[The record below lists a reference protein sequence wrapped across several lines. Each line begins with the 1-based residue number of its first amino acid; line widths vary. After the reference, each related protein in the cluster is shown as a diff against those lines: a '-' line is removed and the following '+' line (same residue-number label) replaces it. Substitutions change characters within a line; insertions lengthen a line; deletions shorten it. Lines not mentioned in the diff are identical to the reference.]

1 MRMSD
6 PVTVKDIS
14 RTDTET
20 MKVCEAGVEL
30 EAADSTTTPGADI
43 SLNGVKEQHKQS
55 GRLVLEHNVTGH
67 QDQSCCDNKRETSQQ
82 HTLSAGQPVRRS
94 KSKAKLK
101 LVRSLAVCEESSPP
115 LTEHQLT
122 PDPQDQIHIQISQS
136 FDKEELSAKGEKEK
150 VEKPEKMPRKMLSR
164 DSSQD
169 YTDSTGIDL
178 HDFLVNTLQNNPRD
192 RMMLLKLEQD
202 ILDFISNNESQKRK
216 FPPMTSYHRMLLHR
230 VAAYFGMDHNVDPT
244 GKSVIIN
251 KTSNTRI
258 PDQKFSEHIK
268 DDKTDDFQKRYIL
281 KRDNS
286 SFDRED
292 CMIRMRLK
300 DDRRSK
306 SIEERE
312 EDYQRARDR
321 IFAPDGDHFHLD
333 GRTPDE
339 EACISTQ
346 QRRQL
351 FRLGDGRSA
360 SSRQS
365 SSENDPKNSDA
376 RPWSSTDSDSS
387 NRNLRPTMTKA
398 SSFSS
403 ISVLIRGDSS
413 ASSKSTG
420 RLSKTGSESSNSV
433 GSSTSSISRPQVL
446 HLPLP
451 LPVPAAL
458 TQAAGPVGG
467 PSTVQPLTQAAGPV
481 GGPSTVQPLTQAAGP
496 VGGPSTV
503 QPTPSSA
510 ATAPSSSRS
519 SVHCEQGSRNG
530 PVPASGPAP
539 TQTTANA
546 TSYYFLSPE
555 ATGIPPGSILVNPHT
570 GQPFVNPDGSAV
582 VYNPSMT
589 SQQGG
594 RSQQPLAPPLPPPAP
609 HQPANQVLSQPVR
622 HFQPSAPQPIQ
633 YSTISYPP
641 PQFLPLSSNQHQ
653 QYTLQDGL
661 AAQFSHM
668 NLVLQASSDGTNG
681 GPHPAMYPS
690 GPVVLQAPLQH
701 QQTGYMVAPP
711 GPPVVGQTQ
720 AYPTPGP
727 AHPMSQPLMQQQGYM
742 QQQMQTCYCAPAQ
755 YPHSHSHSNQHYRPI
770 SPVHYTSPQ
779 NQPLLQQPGY
789 QAGMP
794 NQPQSPHH
802 QSVVTHQ
809 NLVSNQQHSNM
820 GNHMTGFMVQYPSM
834 PSYQVSMPQ
843 VSQNMPPHQQTCQ
856 QPMLIQSHPSPGP
869 MAMSG
874 MQVYYSSTP
883 PNQHSSMSSSVGFL
897 PPPGSE
903 QMQFPRAASPCGT
916 QQLPGQQCTGVH
928 PGPHSGGMVMM
939 QLTLPP
945 NHQPRAHSPP
955 QWKHN
960 RYYSLDHTRSQRSSE
975 QLDNSQNGLQLG
987 SPSTPPAQ
995 PPAPTHQLTSIKN
1008 LRSAGLT
1015 PIPIMTQFP
1024 RPFGPG
1030 QAGDG
1035 RYPLLGQPLQYNPAI
1050 RPPLI
1055 HGTHH
1060 MIPNPH
1066 HGPMGIRHHGGRGR
1080 RPPPRKSSD
1089 LSVGDPVNG
1098 GVLEVLELPEGISR
1112 TEADSLLGELYRGG
1126 AMIKW
1131 LSETQHQNQSGGT
1144 LLKHCGAG
1152 GDGSNGDTN
1161 TDTTSCSK
1169 PPSSNHND
1177 LASTYT
1183 ILAVFPSRYAAQNA
1197 LLRHSGPAGSGP
1209 LLTTTTTFKLRTSK
1223 RHSDEFHNLERTSSQ

>member
-14 RTDTET
+14 RTET

-30 EAADSTTTPGADI
+30 EAADWTDTTTLGAD
-43 SLNGVKEQHKQS
+43 SRQNGVKDKPKPS
-55 GRLVLEHNVTGH
+55 GSLVPEHNATGH
-67 QDQSCCDNKRETSQQ
+67 QDGSCCDNKRETS
-82 HTLSAGQPVRRS
+82 
-94 KSKAKLK
+94 
-101 LVRSLAVCEESSPP
+101 
-115 LTEHQLT
+115 
-122 PDPQDQIHIQISQS
+122 QISQS
-136 FDKEELSAKGEKEK
+136 FDKEELSAKEEKEK
-150 VEKPEKMPRKMLSR
+150 VEKPEKMSRKMLSR

-178 HDFLVNTLQNNPRD
+178 HEFLVNTLKNNPRD

-281 KRDNS
+281 KRDNA

-292 CMIRMRLK
+292 GMIRMRLK

-333 GRTPDE
+333 GRSPDE

-365 SSENDPKNSDA
+365 SSENDPKNCDA

-451 LPVPAAL
+451 VPAAL

-467 PSTVQPLTQAAGPV
+467 PSTVL
-481 GGPSTVQPLTQAAGP
+481 
-496 VGGPSTV
+496 
-503 QPTPSSA
+503 PTPSSSSASSA
-510 ATAPSSSRS
+510 ATAPSSSRA
-519 SVHCEQGSRNG
+519 SVHCDRGSRNG
-530 PVPASGPAP
+530 PAPASGPAP
-539 TQTTANA
+539 TQATANA
-546 TSYYFLSPE
+546 TSYYLLPPE

-594 RSQQPLAPPLPPPAP
+594 RSQQSLAPPLPPPAP
-609 HQPANQVLSQPVR
+609 HQPTNHVLSQPVR
-622 HFQPSAPQPIQ
+622 HLQPSAPQPIQ

-641 PQFLPLSSNQHQ
+641 PQFLPLSSNQ
-653 QYTLQDGL
+653 QYTLQEGL

-668 NLVLQASSDGTNG
+668 SVVRQASSDVTNG

-720 AYPTPGP
+720 AYPGP
-727 AHPMSQPLMQQQGYM
+727 AHPMSQPVMQQQQGYM
-742 QQQMQTCYCAPAQ
+742 PQQMHTCYCAPAQ
-755 YPHSHSHSNQHYRPI
+755 DPHSHCNQHYRPV

-779 NQPLLQQPGY
+779 NQPLPQQPGY
-789 QAGMP
+789 HAVMP
-794 NQPQSPHH
+794 NQPQVP
-802 QSVVTHQ
+802 QHQ
-809 NLVSNQQHSNM
+809 NLVNNQQHSNM
-820 GNHMTGFMVQYPSM
+820 GNHMTAFMVQYPSM

-843 VSQNMPPHQQTCQ
+843 GSQNMPPHQQACQ
-856 QPMLIQSHPSPGP
+856 QPMMIQSHPSQAP

-874 MQVYYSSTP
+874 MQVYYSVMP
-883 PNQHSSMSSSVGFL
+883 PNQHSTMSPSMGFL
-897 PPPGSE
+897 PPAGAE
-903 QMQFPRAASPCGT
+903 QMQFPRASSPCGT
-916 QQLPGQQCTGVH
+916 QQLPGQQCSGVL

-975 QLDNSQNGLQLG
+975 QLNNSQNSPQLG
-987 SPSTPPAQ
+987 GPSTPPAQ
-995 PPAPTHQLTSIKN
+995 PQAPTHQLTSIKN

-1030 QAGDG
+1030 QAVDG

-1060 MIPNPH
+1060 MIPNHH

-1080 RPPPRKSSD
+1080 RPPPRKSLSSD

-1131 LSETQHQNQSGGT
+1131 LSETQQHQHQSGET

-1152 GDGSNGDTN
+1152 GDGNNGDTN

-1197 LLRHSGPAGSGP
+1197 LLRHSGPAGPGP
-1209 LLTTTTTFKLRTSK
+1209 ILTTTFKLRTSK
-1223 RHSDEFHNLERTSSQ
+1223 RHSDEFHNQERTTSQ

>member
-1 MRMSD
+1 
-6 PVTVKDIS
+6 
-14 RTDTET
+14 

-30 EAADSTTTPGADI
+30 EAADWTDTTTLGAD
-43 SLNGVKEQHKQS
+43 SRQNGVKDKPKPS
-55 GRLVLEHNVTGH
+55 GSLVPEHNATGH
-67 QDQSCCDNKRETSQQ
+67 QDGSCCDNKRETSQQ
-82 HTLSAGQPVRRS
+82 SPVSAGQSVRGS
-94 KSKAKLK
+94 KSRAKVK

-115 LTEHQLT
+115 FLTAHQLT
-122 PDPQDQIHIQISQS
+122 PDPQISQS
-136 FDKEELSAKGEKEK
+136 FDKEELSAKEEKEK
-150 VEKPEKMPRKMLSR
+150 VEKPEKMSRKMLSR

-178 HDFLVNTLQNNPRD
+178 HEFLVNTLKNNPRD

-281 KRDNS
+281 KRDNA

-292 CMIRMRLK
+292 GMIRMRLK

-321 IFAPDGDHFHLD
+321 IFAPDVRFC
-333 GRTPDE
+333 PDE

-365 SSENDPKNSDA
+365 SSENDPKNCDA

-451 LPVPAAL
+451 VPAAL

-467 PSTVQPLTQAAGPV
+467 PSTVL
-481 GGPSTVQPLTQAAGP
+481 
-496 VGGPSTV
+496 
-503 QPTPSSA
+503 PTPSS
-510 ATAPSSSRS
+510 SS
-519 SVHCEQGSRNG
+519 
-530 PVPASGPAP
+530 A
-539 TQTTANA
+539 TANA
-546 TSYYFLSPE
+546 TSYYLLPPE

-594 RSQQPLAPPLPPPAP
+594 RSQQSLAPPLPPPAP
-609 HQPANQVLSQPVR
+609 HQPTNHVLSQPVR
-622 HFQPSAPQPIQ
+622 HLQPSAPQPIQ

-641 PQFLPLSSNQHQ
+641 PQFLPLSSNQ
-653 QYTLQDGL
+653 QYTLQEGL

-668 NLVLQASSDGTNG
+668 SVVRQASSDVTNG

-720 AYPTPGP
+720 AYPGP
-727 AHPMSQPLMQQQGYM
+727 AHPMSQPVMQQQQGYM
-742 QQQMQTCYCAPAQ
+742 PQQVQQLQSLTWSVNTP
-755 YPHSHSHSNQHYRPI
+755 SHGI
-770 SPVHYTSPQ
+770 
-779 NQPLLQQPGY
+779 
-789 QAGMP
+789 
-794 NQPQSPHH
+794 
-802 QSVVTHQ
+802 
-809 NLVSNQQHSNM
+809 
-820 GNHMTGFMVQYPSM
+820 
-834 PSYQVSMPQ
+834 VSMPQ
-843 VSQNMPPHQQTCQ
+843 GSQNMPPHQQACQ
-856 QPMLIQSHPSPGP
+856 QPMMIQSHPSQAP

-874 MQVYYSSTP
+874 MQVYYSVMP
-883 PNQHSSMSSSVGFL
+883 PNQHSTMSPSMGFL
-897 PPPGSE
+897 PPAGAE
-903 QMQFPRAASPCGT
+903 QMQFPRASSPCGT
-916 QQLPGQQCTGVH
+916 QQLPGQQCVL

-975 QLDNSQNGLQLG
+975 QLNNSQNSPQLG
-987 SPSTPPAQ
+987 GPSTPPAQ
-995 PPAPTHQLTSIKN
+995 PQAPTHQLTSIKN

-1030 QAGDG
+1030 QAVDG

-1060 MIPNPH
+1060 MIPNHH

-1080 RPPPRKSSD
+1080 RPPPRKSLSSD

-1131 LSETQHQNQSGGT
+1131 LSETQQHQHQSGET

-1152 GDGSNGDTN
+1152 GDGNNGDTN

-1197 LLRHSGPAGSGP
+1197 LLRHSGPAGPGP
-1209 LLTTTTTFKLRTSK
+1209 ILTTTFKLRTSK
-1223 RHSDEFHNLERTSSQ
+1223 RHSDEFHNQERTTSQ

>member
-1 MRMSD
+1 MYVRMYSAFLLFWTTIFFNLVVLLAKLLLFVD
-6 PVTVKDIS
+6 RLGQQPSPV
-14 RTDTET
+14 
-20 MKVCEAGVEL
+20 
-30 EAADSTTTPGADI
+30 
-43 SLNGVKEQHKQS
+43 
-55 GRLVLEHNVTGH
+55 
-67 QDQSCCDNKRETSQQ
+67 
-82 HTLSAGQPVRRS
+82 SAGQSVRGS
-94 KSKAKLK
+94 KSRAKVK

-115 LTEHQLT
+115 FLTAHQLT
-122 PDPQDQIHIQISQS
+122 PDPQISQS
-136 FDKEELSAKGEKEK
+136 FDKEELSAKEEKEK
-150 VEKPEKMPRKMLSR
+150 VEKPEKMSRKMLSR

-178 HDFLVNTLQNNPRD
+178 HEFLVNTLKNNPRD

-281 KRDNS
+281 KRDNA

-292 CMIRMRLK
+292 GMIRMRLK

-333 GRTPDE
+333 GRSPDE

-365 SSENDPKNSDA
+365 SSENDPKNCDA

-451 LPVPAAL
+451 VPAAL

-467 PSTVQPLTQAAGPV
+467 PSTVL
-481 GGPSTVQPLTQAAGP
+481 
-496 VGGPSTV
+496 
-503 QPTPSSA
+503 PTPSSSSASSA
-510 ATAPSSSRS
+510 ATAPSSSRA
-519 SVHCEQGSRNG
+519 SVHCDRGSRNV
-530 PVPASGPAP
+530 PAPASGPAP
-539 TQTTANA
+539 TQATANA
-546 TSYYFLSPE
+546 TSYYLLPPE

-609 HQPANQVLSQPVR
+609 HQPANHVLSQ
-622 HFQPSAPQPIQ
+622 QE
-633 YSTISYPP
+633 
-641 PQFLPLSSNQHQ
+641 
-653 QYTLQDGL
+653 GL
-661 AAQFSHM
+661 AAQFSQM
-668 NLVLQASSDGTNG
+668 SVVRQASSDVTNG

-720 AYPTPGP
+720 AYPGP
-727 AHPMSQPLMQQQGYM
+727 AHPMSQPVMQQQQQGYM
-742 QQQMQTCYCAPAQ
+742 PQQMHTCYCAPAQ
-755 YPHSHSHSNQHYRPI
+755 DPHSHCNQHYRPV

-779 NQPLLQQPGY
+779 TQPLPQQPGY
-789 QAGMP
+789 HAVMP
-794 NQPQSPHH
+794 NPPQGP
-802 QSVVTHQ
+802 QHQ
-809 NLVSNQQHSNM
+809 NLVNNQQHSNM
-820 GNHMTGFMVQYPSM
+820 GNHMTAFMVQYPSM

-843 VSQNMPPHQQTCQ
+843 GSQNMPPHQQACQ
-856 QPMLIQSHPSPGP
+856 QPMMIQSHPSQAP

-874 MQVYYSSTP
+874 MQVYYSVMP
-883 PNQHSSMSSSVGFL
+883 PNQHSTMSPSMGFL
-897 PPPGSE
+897 PPPGAE
-903 QMQFPRAASPCGT
+903 QMQFPRASSPCGT
-916 QQLPGQQCTGVH
+916 QQLPGQQCSGVL

-975 QLDNSQNGLQLG
+975 QLNNSQNSPQLG
-987 SPSTPPAQ
+987 GPSTPPAQ
-995 PPAPTHQLTSIKN
+995 PQAPTHQLTSIKN

-1030 QAGDG
+1030 QAVDG

-1060 MIPNPH
+1060 MIPNHH

-1080 RPPPRKSSD
+1080 RPPPRKSLSSD

-1131 LSETQHQNQSGGT
+1131 LSETQQHQHQSGET

-1152 GDGSNGDTN
+1152 GDGNNGDTN

-1197 LLRHSGPAGSGP
+1197 LLRHSGPAGPGP
-1209 LLTTTTTFKLRTSK
+1209 LLTTTFKLRTSK
-1223 RHSDEFHNLERTSSQ
+1223 RHSDEFHNQERTTSQ

>member
-14 RTDTET
+14 RTET
-20 MKVCEAGVEL
+20 MKVCEAGEEL
-30 EAADSTTTPGADI
+30 EAADWTDTTTLGAD
-43 SLNGVKEQHKQS
+43 SRRNGVKDKPKQAGS
-55 GRLVLEHNVTGH
+55 LVPEHNATGH
-67 QDQSCCDNKRETSQQ
+67 QDGSCCDNERETSQQ
-82 HTLSAGQPVRRS
+82 QSPVSAGQSVRGS
-94 KSKAKLK
+94 KSRVK

-115 LTEHQLT
+115 FLTAHQLT
-122 PDPQDQIHIQISQS
+122 PDPQISQS
-136 FDKEELSAKGEKEK
+136 FDKEELSAKEEKEK
-150 VEKPEKMPRKMLSR
+150 VEKPEKISRKMLSR

-178 HDFLVNTLQNNPRD
+178 HEFLVNTLKNNPRD

-281 KRDNS
+281 KRDNA

-292 CMIRMRLK
+292 GMIRMRLK

-333 GRTPDE
+333 GRSPDE

-365 SSENDPKNSDA
+365 SSENDPKNCDA

-420 RLSKTGSESSNSV
+420 RLSKTG
-433 GSSTSSISRPQVL
+433 
-446 HLPLP
+446 
-451 LPVPAAL
+451 
-458 TQAAGPVGG
+458 
-467 PSTVQPLTQAAGPV
+467 
-481 GGPSTVQPLTQAAGP
+481 
-496 VGGPSTV
+496 
-503 QPTPSSA
+503 
-510 ATAPSSSRS
+510 
-519 SVHCEQGSRNG
+519 
-530 PVPASGPAP
+530 
-539 TQTTANA
+539 
-546 TSYYFLSPE
+546 
-555 ATGIPPGSILVNPHT
+555 
-570 GQPFVNPDGSAV
+570 QPFVNPDGSAV

-609 HQPANQVLSQPVR
+609 HQPANHVLSQPVR
-622 HFQPSAPQPIQ
+622 HLQPSAPQPIQ

-641 PQFLPLSSNQHQ
+641 PQFLPLSSNQ
-653 QYTLQDGL
+653 QYTLQEGL

-668 NLVLQASSDGTNG
+668 SVVRQASSDVTNG
-681 GPHPAMYPS
+681 GPHPAMYPL

-711 GPPVVGQTQ
+711 GPPVVGPTQ
-720 AYPTPGP
+720 AYPGP
-727 AHPMSQPLMQQQGYM
+727 AHPMSQPVMQQQQGYM
-742 QQQMQTCYCAPAQ
+742 PQQMHTCYCAPAQ
-755 YPHSHSHSNQHYRPI
+755 DPHSHCNQHYRPV

-779 NQPLLQQPGY
+779 TQPLPQQPGY
-789 QAGMP
+789 HAVMP
-794 NQPQSPHH
+794 NQPQGP
-802 QSVVTHQ
+802 QHQ
-809 NLVSNQQHSNM
+809 NLVNNQQHSNL
-820 GNHMTGFMVQYPSM
+820 GNHMTAFMVQYPSM

-843 VSQNMPPHQQTCQ
+843 GSQNMPPHQQACQ
-856 QPMLIQSHPSPGP
+856 QPMMIQSHPSQAP

-874 MQVYYSSTP
+874 MQVYYSVMP
-883 PNQHSSMSSSVGFL
+883 PNQHSTMSPSMGFL
-897 PPPGSE
+897 PPAGAE
-903 QMQFPRAASPCGT
+903 QMQFPRASSPCGT
-916 QQLPGQQCTGVH
+916 QQLPGQQCSGVL

-975 QLDNSQNGLQLG
+975 QLNNSQNTPQLG
-987 SPSTPPAQ
+987 GPSTPPAQ
-995 PPAPTHQLTSIKN
+995 PQAPTHQLTSIKN

-1015 PIPIMTQFP
+1015 PIPIMAQFP

-1030 QAGDG
+1030 QAVDG

-1060 MIPNPH
+1060 MIPNHH
-1066 HGPMGIRHHGGRGR
+1066 HGPMGIRHHGGRGSKR
-1080 RPPPRKSSD
+1080 RPPPRKSLSSD

-1131 LSETQHQNQSGGT
+1131 LSETQQHQHQSGET

-1152 GDGSNGDTN
+1152 GDGNNGDTN
-1161 TDTTSCSK
+1161 TDTTSCSN

-1197 LLRHSGPAGSGP
+1197 LLRHSGPAGPGP
-1209 LLTTTTTFKLRTSK
+1209 LLTTTFKLRTSK
-1223 RHSDEFHNLERTSSQ
+1223 RHSDEFHNQERTTSQ

>member
-14 RTDTET
+14 RADTET

-30 EAADSTTTPGADI
+30 EAADWTGTTMLGAD
-43 SLNGVKEQHKQS
+43 SRRNGVKDKQKQS
-55 GRLVLEHNVTGH
+55 GSLVLEHNATGH
-67 QDQSCCDNKRETSQQ
+67 QDKSSCDKRETS
-82 HTLSAGQPVRRS
+82 
-94 KSKAKLK
+94 
-101 LVRSLAVCEESSPP
+101 
-115 LTEHQLT
+115 
-122 PDPQDQIHIQISQS
+122 QISQS
-136 FDKEELSAKGEKEK
+136 FDKEELSAKEEKEK

-178 HDFLVNTLQNNPRD
+178 HEFLVNTLKNNPRD

-281 KRDNS
+281 QRDNS
-286 SFDRED
+286 SSFPRED
-292 CMIRMRLK
+292 GMIRMRLK

-321 IFAPDGDHFHLD
+321 IFAPNGDHFRLD
-333 GRTPDE
+333 GRSPDE

-365 SSENDPKNSDA
+365 SSENDPKNCDA

-451 LPVPAAL
+451 VPAAL

-467 PSTVQPLTQAAGPV
+467 PSTVQPT
-481 GGPSTVQPLTQAAGP
+481 PSSSSV
-496 VGGPSTV
+496 
-503 QPTPSSA
+503 SSA
-510 ATAPSSSRS
+510 ATAPSSSRT
-519 SVHCEQGSRNG
+519 SVHCERGSRNG
-530 PVPASGPAP
+530 PAPASGPAS
-539 TQTTANA
+539 TQATANA
-546 TSYYFLSPE
+546 TSYYLLPPE

-609 HQPANQVLSQPVR
+609 HQPANHILSQPVR
-622 HFQPSAPQPIQ
+622 HLQPSAPQPIQ

-653 QYTLQDGL
+653 QYTLQEGL

-668 NLVLQASSDGTNG
+668 SLVRQASSDCTNG

-690 GPVVLQAPLQH
+690 GPVVLQAPLQQ

-711 GPPVVGQTQ
+711 GPPVAGQPQ

-727 AHPMSQPLMQQQGYM
+727 AHPMSQPVMQQQGYM
-742 QQQMQTCYCAPAQ
+742 PQQMHTCYCAPAQ
-755 YPHSHSHSNQHYRPI
+755 DPHSHSNQHYRPV

-779 NQPLLQQPGY
+779 NQPLPQQPGK
-789 QAGMP
+789 
-794 NQPQSPHH
+794 H
-802 QSVVTHQ
+802 TH
-809 NLVSNQQHSNM
+809 
-820 GNHMTGFMVQYPSM
+820 
-834 PSYQVSMPQ
+834 
-843 VSQNMPPHQQTCQ
+843 
-856 QPMLIQSHPSPGP
+856 
-869 MAMSG
+869 
-874 MQVYYSSTP
+874 
-883 PNQHSSMSSSVGFL
+883 
-897 PPPGSE
+897 
-903 QMQFPRAASPCGT
+903 
-916 QQLPGQQCTGVH
+916 
-928 PGPHSGGMVMM
+928 
-939 QLTLPP
+939 
-945 NHQPRAHSPP
+945 
-955 QWKHN
+955 
-960 RYYSLDHTRSQRSSE
+960 
-975 QLDNSQNGLQLG
+975 
-987 SPSTPPAQ
+987 
-995 PPAPTHQLTSIKN
+995 TH
-1008 LRSAGLT
+1008 
-1015 PIPIMTQFP
+1015 
-1024 RPFGPG
+1024 
-1030 QAGDG
+1030 
-1035 RYPLLGQPLQYNPAI
+1035 Y
-1050 RPPLI
+1050 
-1055 HGTHH
+1055 
-1060 MIPNPH
+1060 
-1066 HGPMGIRHHGGRGR
+1066 
-1080 RPPPRKSSD
+1080 
-1089 LSVGDPVNG
+1089 LSVF
-1098 GVLEVLELPEGISR
+1098 VLI
-1112 TEADSLLGELYRGG
+1112 
-1126 AMIKW
+1126 
-1131 LSETQHQNQSGGT
+1131 N
-1144 LLKHCGAG
+1144 
-1152 GDGSNGDTN
+1152 
-1161 TDTTSCSK
+1161 
-1169 PPSSNHND
+1169 
-1177 LASTYT
+1177 
-1183 ILAVFPSRYAAQNA
+1183 
-1197 LLRHSGPAGSGP
+1197 
-1209 LLTTTTTFKLRTSK
+1209 
-1223 RHSDEFHNLERTSSQ
+1223 

>member
-14 RTDTET
+14 RTET

-30 EAADSTTTPGADI
+30 EAADWTGTTTLGAD
-43 SLNGVKEQHKQS
+43 SRRNGVKDKPKQAGS
-55 GRLVLEHNVTGH
+55 LVLEHNATGH
-67 QDQSCCDNKRETSQQ
+67 QDGSCCDNKRETSQQ
-82 HTLSAGQPVRRS
+82 QSPVSAGQPVRGS
-94 KSKAKLK
+94 KSKAKVK

-115 LTEHQLT
+115 FLTAHQLT
-122 PDPQDQIHIQISQS
+122 PDPQISQS
-136 FDKEELSAKGEKEK
+136 FDKEELSAKEEKEK
-150 VEKPEKMPRKMLSR
+150 VEKPEKIPKKILSR

-178 HDFLVNTLQNNPRD
+178 HEFLVNTLKNNPRD

-281 KRDNS
+281 KRDNA

-292 CMIRMRLK
+292 GMIRMRLK

-333 GRTPDE
+333 GRSPDE

-365 SSENDPKNSDA
+365 SSENDPKNCDA

-420 RLSKTGSESSNSV
+420 RLSKTG
-433 GSSTSSISRPQVL
+433 
-446 HLPLP
+446 
-451 LPVPAAL
+451 
-458 TQAAGPVGG
+458 
-467 PSTVQPLTQAAGPV
+467 
-481 GGPSTVQPLTQAAGP
+481 
-496 VGGPSTV
+496 
-503 QPTPSSA
+503 
-510 ATAPSSSRS
+510 
-519 SVHCEQGSRNG
+519 
-530 PVPASGPAP
+530 
-539 TQTTANA
+539 
-546 TSYYFLSPE
+546 
-555 ATGIPPGSILVNPHT
+555 
-570 GQPFVNPDGSAV
+570 QPFVNPDGSAV

-589 SQQGG
+589 SQQVG
-594 RSQQPLAPPLPPPAP
+594 RSQQPLAPPLPAP
-609 HQPANQVLSQPVR
+609 HQPANHVLSQPVR
-622 HFQPSAPQPIQ
+622 HLQPSAPQPIQ

-641 PQFLPLSSNQHQ
+641 PQFLPLSPNQH
-653 QYTLQDGL
+653 YTLQEGL

-668 NLVLQASSDGTNG
+668 SVVRQASSDGTNG

-690 GPVVLQAPLQH
+690 GPVVLQGPLQH

-727 AHPMSQPLMQQQGYM
+727 AHPLSQPVMQQQGYM
-742 QQQMQTCYCAPAQ
+742 PQQMHTCYCAPAQ
-755 YPHSHSHSNQHYRPI
+755 DPHSNQHYRPV

-779 NQPLLQQPGY
+779 NQPLPQQPGY
-789 QAGMP
+789 HAVMP
-794 NQPQSPHH
+794 NQPQGP
-802 QSVVTHQ
+802 QHQ
-809 NLVSNQQHSNM
+809 NLVNNQQHSNM
-820 GNHMTGFMVQYPSM
+820 GNHMTAFMVQYPSM
-834 PSYQVSMPQ
+834 PSYQVSMSQ
-843 VSQNMPPHQQTCQ
+843 GSQNMPPHQQACQ
-856 QPMLIQSHPSPGP
+856 QPMMIQSHPSQGP

-874 MQVYYSSTP
+874 MQVYYSVMP
-883 PNQHSSMSSSVGFL
+883 PNQHSTMSSSMGFL
-897 PPPGSE
+897 PPPGAE
-903 QMQFPRAASPCGT
+903 QMQFPRASSPCGT
-916 QQLPGQQCTGVH
+916 QQLPGQQCAGVL

-975 QLDNSQNGLQLG
+975 QLDHSQNSPQLG
-987 SPSTPPAQ
+987 GPSTPPAQ
-995 PPAPTHQLTSIKN
+995 PQAPTHQLTSIKN

-1030 QAGDG
+1030 QAVDG

-1060 MIPNPH
+1060 MVPNHHH
-1066 HGPMGIRHHGGRGR
+1066 HGPMGIRHHGGRGK
-1080 RPPPRKSSD
+1080 RPPPRKSLSSD

-1131 LSETQHQNQSGGT
+1131 LSETQQHQHQNQSGET

-1152 GDGSNGDTN
+1152 GDSNNGDTN

-1197 LLRHSGPAGSGP
+1197 LLRHSGPAGPGP
-1209 LLTTTTTFKLRTSK
+1209 LLTTTYKLRTSK

>member
-14 RTDTET
+14 RTET

-30 EAADSTTTPGADI
+30 EAADWTDTTTLGAD
-43 SLNGVKEQHKQS
+43 SRQNGVKDKPKPS
-55 GRLVLEHNVTGH
+55 GSLVPEHNATGH
-67 QDQSCCDNKRETSQQ
+67 QDGSCCDNKRETSQQ
-82 HTLSAGQPVRRS
+82 SPVSAGQSVRGS
-94 KSKAKLK
+94 KSRAKVK

-115 LTEHQLT
+115 FLTAHQLT
-122 PDPQDQIHIQISQS
+122 PDPQISQS
-136 FDKEELSAKGEKEK
+136 FDKEELSAKEEKEK
-150 VEKPEKMPRKMLSR
+150 VEKPEKMSRKMLSR

-178 HDFLVNTLQNNPRD
+178 HEFLVNTLKNNPRD

-281 KRDNS
+281 KRDNA

-292 CMIRMRLK
+292 GMIRMRLK

-333 GRTPDE
+333 GRSPDE

-365 SSENDPKNSDA
+365 SSENDPKNCDA

-451 LPVPAAL
+451 VPAAL

-467 PSTVQPLTQAAGPV
+467 PSTVL
-481 GGPSTVQPLTQAAGP
+481 
-496 VGGPSTV
+496 
-503 QPTPSSA
+503 PTPSSSSASSA
-510 ATAPSSSRS
+510 ATAPSSSRA
-519 SVHCEQGSRNG
+519 SVHCDRGSRNG
-530 PVPASGPAP
+530 PAPASGPAP
-539 TQTTANA
+539 TQATANA
-546 TSYYFLSPE
+546 TSYYLLPPE

-594 RSQQPLAPPLPPPAP
+594 RSQQSLAPPLPPPAP
-609 HQPANQVLSQPVR
+609 HQPTNHVLSQPVR
-622 HFQPSAPQPIQ
+622 HLQPSAPQPIQ

-641 PQFLPLSSNQHQ
+641 PQFLPLSSNQ
-653 QYTLQDGL
+653 QYTLQEGL

-668 NLVLQASSDGTNG
+668 SVVRQASSDVTNG

-720 AYPTPGP
+720 AYPGP
-727 AHPMSQPLMQQQGYM
+727 AHPMSQPVMQQQQGYM
-742 QQQMQTCYCAPAQ
+742 PQQMHTCYCAPAQ
-755 YPHSHSHSNQHYRPI
+755 DPHSHCNQHYRPV

-779 NQPLLQQPGY
+779 NQPLPQQPGY
-789 QAGMP
+789 HAVMP
-794 NQPQSPHH
+794 NQPQVP
-802 QSVVTHQ
+802 QHQ
-809 NLVSNQQHSNM
+809 NLVNNQQHSNM
-820 GNHMTGFMVQYPSM
+820 GNHMTAFMVQYPSM

-843 VSQNMPPHQQTCQ
+843 GSQNMPPHQQACQ
-856 QPMLIQSHPSPGP
+856 QPMMIQSHPSQAP

-874 MQVYYSSTP
+874 MQVYYSVMP
-883 PNQHSSMSSSVGFL
+883 PNQHSTMSPSMGFL
-897 PPPGSE
+897 PPAGAE
-903 QMQFPRAASPCGT
+903 QMQFPRASSPCGT
-916 QQLPGQQCTGVH
+916 QQLPGQQCSGVL

-975 QLDNSQNGLQLG
+975 QLNNSQNSPQLG
-987 SPSTPPAQ
+987 GPSTPPAQ
-995 PPAPTHQLTSIKN
+995 PQAPTHQLTSIKN

-1030 QAGDG
+1030 QAVDG

-1060 MIPNPH
+1060 MIPNHH

-1080 RPPPRKSSD
+1080 RPPPRKSLSSD

-1131 LSETQHQNQSGGT
+1131 LSETQQHQHQSGET

-1152 GDGSNGDTN
+1152 GDGNNGDTN

-1197 LLRHSGPAGSGP
+1197 LLRHSGPAGPGP
-1209 LLTTTTTFKLRTSK
+1209 ILTTTFKLRTSK
-1223 RHSDEFHNLERTSSQ
+1223 RHSDEFHNQERTTSQ

>member
-14 RTDTET
+14 RTET

-30 EAADSTTTPGADI
+30 EAADWTDTTTLGAD
-43 SLNGVKEQHKQS
+43 SRQNGVKDKPKPS
-55 GRLVLEHNVTGH
+55 GSLVPEHNATGH
-67 QDQSCCDNKRETSQQ
+67 QDGSCCDNKRETSQQ
-82 HTLSAGQPVRRS
+82 QSPVSAGQSVRGS
-94 KSKAKLK
+94 KSRAKVK

-115 LTEHQLT
+115 FLTAHQLT
-122 PDPQDQIHIQISQS
+122 PDPQISQS
-136 FDKEELSAKGEKEK
+136 FDKEELSAKEEKEK
-150 VEKPEKMPRKMLSR
+150 VEKPEKMSRKMLSR

-178 HDFLVNTLQNNPRD
+178 HEFLVNTLKNNPRD

-281 KRDNS
+281 KRDNA

-292 CMIRMRLK
+292 GMIRMRLK

-333 GRTPDE
+333 GRSPDE

-365 SSENDPKNSDA
+365 SSENDPKNCDA

-420 RLSKTGSESSNSV
+420 RLSKTG
-433 GSSTSSISRPQVL
+433 
-446 HLPLP
+446 
-451 LPVPAAL
+451 
-458 TQAAGPVGG
+458 
-467 PSTVQPLTQAAGPV
+467 
-481 GGPSTVQPLTQAAGP
+481 
-496 VGGPSTV
+496 
-503 QPTPSSA
+503 
-510 ATAPSSSRS
+510 
-519 SVHCEQGSRNG
+519 
-530 PVPASGPAP
+530 
-539 TQTTANA
+539 
-546 TSYYFLSPE
+546 
-555 ATGIPPGSILVNPHT
+555 
-570 GQPFVNPDGSAV
+570 QPFVNPDGSAV

-594 RSQQPLAPPLPPPAP
+594 RSQQSLAPPLPPPAP
-609 HQPANQVLSQPVR
+609 HQPTNHVLSQ
-622 HFQPSAPQPIQ
+622 QE
-633 YSTISYPP
+633 
-641 PQFLPLSSNQHQ
+641 
-653 QYTLQDGL
+653 GL

-668 NLVLQASSDGTNG
+668 SVVRQASSDVTNG

-720 AYPTPGP
+720 AYPGP
-727 AHPMSQPLMQQQGYM
+727 AHPMSQPVMQQQQGYM
-742 QQQMQTCYCAPAQ
+742 PQQMHTCYCAPAQ
-755 YPHSHSHSNQHYRPI
+755 DPHSHCNQHYRPV

-779 NQPLLQQPGY
+779 NQPLPQQPGY
-789 QAGMP
+789 HAVMP
-794 NQPQSPHH
+794 NQPQVP
-802 QSVVTHQ
+802 QHQ
-809 NLVSNQQHSNM
+809 NLVNNQQHSNM
-820 GNHMTGFMVQYPSM
+820 GNHMTAFMVQYPSM

-843 VSQNMPPHQQTCQ
+843 GSQNMPPHQQACQ
-856 QPMLIQSHPSPGP
+856 QPMMIQSHPSQAP

-874 MQVYYSSTP
+874 MQVYYSVMP
-883 PNQHSSMSSSVGFL
+883 PNQHSTMSPSMGFL
-897 PPPGSE
+897 PPAGAE
-903 QMQFPRAASPCGT
+903 QMQFPRASSPCGT
-916 QQLPGQQCTGVH
+916 QQLPGQQCSGVL

-975 QLDNSQNGLQLG
+975 QLNNSQNSPQLG
-987 SPSTPPAQ
+987 GPSTPPAQ
-995 PPAPTHQLTSIKN
+995 PQAPTHQLTSIKN

-1030 QAGDG
+1030 QAVDG

-1060 MIPNPH
+1060 MIPNHH

-1080 RPPPRKSSD
+1080 RPPPRKSLSSD

-1131 LSETQHQNQSGGT
+1131 LSETQQHQHQSGET

-1152 GDGSNGDTN
+1152 GDGNNGDTN

-1197 LLRHSGPAGSGP
+1197 LLRHSGPAGPGP
-1209 LLTTTTTFKLRTSK
+1209 ILTTTFKLRTSK
-1223 RHSDEFHNLERTSSQ
+1223 RHSDEFHNQERTTSQ

>member
-1 MRMSD
+1 MY
-6 PVTVKDIS
+6 
-14 RTDTET
+14 
-20 MKVCEAGVEL
+20 
-30 EAADSTTTPGADI
+30 
-43 SLNGVKEQHKQS
+43 
-55 GRLVLEHNVTGH
+55 
-67 QDQSCCDNKRETSQQ
+67 
-82 HTLSAGQPVRRS
+82 
-94 KSKAKLK
+94 
-101 LVRSLAVCEESSPP
+101 
-115 LTEHQLT
+115 
-122 PDPQDQIHIQISQS
+122 
-136 FDKEELSAKGEKEK
+136 
-150 VEKPEKMPRKMLSR
+150 
-164 DSSQD
+164 SSQD

-178 HDFLVNTLQNNPRD
+178 HEFLVNTLKNNPRD

-281 KRDNS
+281 KRDNA

-292 CMIRMRLK
+292 GMIRMRLK

-321 IFAPDGDHFHLD
+321 IFAPDVRFC
-333 GRTPDE
+333 PDE

-365 SSENDPKNSDA
+365 SSENDPKNCDA

-451 LPVPAAL
+451 VPAAL
-458 TQAAGPVGG
+458 TQAAGPVG
-467 PSTVQPLTQAAGPV
+467 
-481 GGPSTVQPLTQAAGP
+481 
-496 VGGPSTV
+496 
-503 QPTPSSA
+503 
-510 ATAPSSSRS
+510 
-519 SVHCEQGSRNG
+519 
-530 PVPASGPAP
+530 AP
-539 TQTTANA
+539 TQATANA
-546 TSYYFLSPE
+546 TSYYFLPPE

-609 HQPANQVLSQPVR
+609 HQPANHVLSQ
-622 HFQPSAPQPIQ
+622 QE
-633 YSTISYPP
+633 
-641 PQFLPLSSNQHQ
+641 
-653 QYTLQDGL
+653 GL

-668 NLVLQASSDGTNG
+668 SVVRQASSDGTNG

-690 GPVVLQAPLQH
+690 GPVVLQGPLQH

-727 AHPMSQPLMQQQGYM
+727 AHPLSQPVMQQQGYM
-742 QQQMQTCYCAPAQ
+742 PQQVQQLQ
-755 YPHSHSHSNQHYRPI
+755 YSHSHGQSTHHLMA
-770 SPVHYTSPQ
+770 SSTSTTY
-779 NQPLLQQPGY
+779 L
-789 QAGMP
+789 
-794 NQPQSPHH
+794 
-802 QSVVTHQ
+802 
-809 NLVSNQQHSNM
+809 LVSMSQ
-820 GNHMTGFMVQYPSM
+820 G
-834 PSYQVSMPQ
+834 
-843 VSQNMPPHQQTCQ
+843 SQNMPPHQQACQ
-856 QPMLIQSHPSPGP
+856 QPMMIQSHPSQGP

-874 MQVYYSSTP
+874 MQVYYSVMP
-883 PNQHSSMSSSVGFL
+883 PNQHSTMSSSMGFL
-897 PPPGSE
+897 PPPGAE
-903 QMQFPRAASPCGT
+903 QMQFPRASSPCGT
-916 QQLPGQQCTGVH
+916 QQLPGQQCAGVL

-975 QLDNSQNGLQLG
+975 QLDHSQNSPQLG
-987 SPSTPPAQ
+987 GPSTPPAQ
-995 PPAPTHQLTSIKN
+995 PQAPTHQLTSIKN

-1030 QAGDG
+1030 QAVDG

-1060 MIPNPH
+1060 MVPNHH

-1080 RPPPRKSSD
+1080 RPPPRKSLSSD

-1131 LSETQHQNQSGGT
+1131 LSETQQHQHQN
-1144 LLKHCGAG
+1144 H
-1152 GDGSNGDTN
+1152 
-1161 TDTTSCSK
+1161 
-1169 PPSSNHND
+1169 SNHND

-1197 LLRHSGPAGSGP
+1197 LLRHSGPAGPGP
-1209 LLTTTTTFKLRTSK
+1209 LLTTTFKLRTSK

>member
-14 RTDTET
+14 RTDT

-30 EAADSTTTPGADI
+30 EAADWTGTTTLGAD
-43 SLNGVKEQHKQS
+43 SRRNGVKDKPKPAGS
-55 GRLVLEHNVTGH
+55 LVPEHNATGH
-67 QDQSCCDNKRETSQQ
+67 QDGSCCDNKRETSQQ
-82 HTLSAGQPVRRS
+82 PSPVSAGQSVRGS
-94 KSKAKLK
+94 KSRAKVK

-115 LTEHQLT
+115 FLTAHQLT
-122 PDPQDQIHIQISQS
+122 PDPQISQS
-136 FDKEELSAKGEKEK
+136 FDKEELSAKEEKEK
-150 VEKPEKMPRKMLSR
+150 VEKPEKMSRKMLSR

-178 HDFLVNTLQNNPRD
+178 HEFLVNTLKNNPRD

-281 KRDNS
+281 KRDNA

-292 CMIRMRLK
+292 GMIRMRLK

-333 GRTPDE
+333 GRSPDE

-365 SSENDPKNSDA
+365 SSENDPKNCDA

-403 ISVLIRGDSS
+403 ISVLIRGDST

-420 RLSKTGSESSNSV
+420 RLSK
-433 GSSTSSISRPQVL
+433 
-446 HLPLP
+446 
-451 LPVPAAL
+451 
-458 TQAAGPVGG
+458 
-467 PSTVQPLTQAAGPV
+467 
-481 GGPSTVQPLTQAAGP
+481 
-496 VGGPSTV
+496 
-503 QPTPSSA
+503 
-510 ATAPSSSRS
+510 
-519 SVHCEQGSRNG
+519 
-530 PVPASGPAP
+530 
-539 TQTTANA
+539 
-546 TSYYFLSPE
+546 
-555 ATGIPPGSILVNPHT
+555 T

-609 HQPANQVLSQPVR
+609 HQPANHVLSQPVR
-622 HFQPSAPQPIQ
+622 HLQPSAPQPIQ

-641 PQFLPLSSNQHQ
+641 PQFLPLSSNQ
-653 QYTLQDGL
+653 QYTLQEGL
-661 AAQFSHM
+661 AAQFSQM
-668 NLVLQASSDGTNG
+668 SVVRQASSDVTNG

-711 GPPVVGQTQ
+711 GAPVVGQTQ
-720 AYPTPGP
+720 AYPGP
-727 AHPMSQPLMQQQGYM
+727 AHPMSQPVMQQQQGYM
-742 QQQMQTCYCAPAQ
+742 PQQMHTCYCAPAQ
-755 YPHSHSHSNQHYRPI
+755 DPHSHCNQHYRPV

-779 NQPLLQQPGY
+779 TQPLPQQPGY
-789 QAGMP
+789 HAVMP
-794 NQPQSPHH
+794 NPPQGP
-802 QSVVTHQ
+802 QHQ
-809 NLVSNQQHSNM
+809 NLVNNQQHSNM
-820 GNHMTGFMVQYPSM
+820 GNHMTAFMVQYPSM

-843 VSQNMPPHQQTCQ
+843 GSQNMPPHQQACQ
-856 QPMLIQSHPSPGP
+856 QPMMIQSHPSQAP

-874 MQVYYSSTP
+874 MQVYYSVMP
-883 PNQHSSMSSSVGFL
+883 PNQHSTMSPSMGFL
-897 PPPGSE
+897 PPPGAE
-903 QMQFPRAASPCGT
+903 QMQFPRASSPCGT
-916 QQLPGQQCTGVH
+916 QQLPGQQCSGVL

-975 QLDNSQNGLQLG
+975 QLNNSQNSPQLG
-987 SPSTPPAQ
+987 GPSTPPAQ
-995 PPAPTHQLTSIKN
+995 PQAPTHQLTSIKN

-1030 QAGDG
+1030 QAVDG

-1060 MIPNPH
+1060 MIPNHH

-1080 RPPPRKSSD
+1080 RPPPRKSLSSD

-1131 LSETQHQNQSGGT
+1131 LSETQQHQHQSGET

-1152 GDGSNGDTN
+1152 GDGNNGDTN

-1197 LLRHSGPAGSGP
+1197 LLRHSGPAGPGP
-1209 LLTTTTTFKLRTSK
+1209 LLTTTFKLRTSK
-1223 RHSDEFHNLERTSSQ
+1223 RHSDEFHNQERTTSQ

>member
-14 RTDTET
+14 RTET

-30 EAADSTTTPGADI
+30 EAADWTDTTTLGAD
-43 SLNGVKEQHKQS
+43 SRQNGVKDKPKPS
-55 GRLVLEHNVTGH
+55 GSLVPEHNATGH
-67 QDQSCCDNKRETSQQ
+67 QDGSCCDNKRETS
-82 HTLSAGQPVRRS
+82 
-94 KSKAKLK
+94 
-101 LVRSLAVCEESSPP
+101 
-115 LTEHQLT
+115 
-122 PDPQDQIHIQISQS
+122 QISQS
-136 FDKEELSAKGEKEK
+136 FDKEELSAKEEKEK
-150 VEKPEKMPRKMLSR
+150 VEKPEKMSRKMLSR

-178 HDFLVNTLQNNPRD
+178 HEFLVNTLKNNPRD

-281 KRDNS
+281 KRDNA

-292 CMIRMRLK
+292 GMIRMRLK

-333 GRTPDE
+333 GRSPDE

-365 SSENDPKNSDA
+365 SSENDPKNCDA

-420 RLSKTGSESSNSV
+420 RLSKTG
-433 GSSTSSISRPQVL
+433 
-446 HLPLP
+446 
-451 LPVPAAL
+451 
-458 TQAAGPVGG
+458 
-467 PSTVQPLTQAAGPV
+467 
-481 GGPSTVQPLTQAAGP
+481 
-496 VGGPSTV
+496 
-503 QPTPSSA
+503 
-510 ATAPSSSRS
+510 
-519 SVHCEQGSRNG
+519 
-530 PVPASGPAP
+530 
-539 TQTTANA
+539 
-546 TSYYFLSPE
+546 
-555 ATGIPPGSILVNPHT
+555 
-570 GQPFVNPDGSAV
+570 QPFVNPDGSAV

-594 RSQQPLAPPLPPPAP
+594 RSQQSLAPPLPPPAP
-609 HQPANQVLSQPVR
+609 HQPTNHVLSQ
-622 HFQPSAPQPIQ
+622 QE
-633 YSTISYPP
+633 
-641 PQFLPLSSNQHQ
+641 
-653 QYTLQDGL
+653 GL

-668 NLVLQASSDGTNG
+668 SVVRQASSDVTNG

-720 AYPTPGP
+720 AYPGP
-727 AHPMSQPLMQQQGYM
+727 AHPMSQPVMQQQQGYM
-742 QQQMQTCYCAPAQ
+742 PQQMHTCYCAPAQ
-755 YPHSHSHSNQHYRPI
+755 DPHSHCNQHYRPV

-779 NQPLLQQPGY
+779 NQPLPQQPGY
-789 QAGMP
+789 HAVMP
-794 NQPQSPHH
+794 NQPQVP
-802 QSVVTHQ
+802 QHQ
-809 NLVSNQQHSNM
+809 NLVNNQQHSNM
-820 GNHMTGFMVQYPSM
+820 GNHMTAFMVQYPSM

-843 VSQNMPPHQQTCQ
+843 GSQNMPPHQQACQ
-856 QPMLIQSHPSPGP
+856 QPMMIQSHPSQAP

-874 MQVYYSSTP
+874 MQVYYSVMP
-883 PNQHSSMSSSVGFL
+883 PNQHSTMSPSMGFL
-897 PPPGSE
+897 PPAGAE
-903 QMQFPRAASPCGT
+903 QMQFPRASSPCGT
-916 QQLPGQQCTGVH
+916 QQLPGQQCSGVL

-975 QLDNSQNGLQLG
+975 QLNNSQNSPQLG
-987 SPSTPPAQ
+987 GPSTPPAQ
-995 PPAPTHQLTSIKN
+995 PQAPTHQLTSIKN

-1030 QAGDG
+1030 QAVDG

-1060 MIPNPH
+1060 MIPNHH

-1080 RPPPRKSSD
+1080 RPPPRKSLSSD

-1131 LSETQHQNQSGGT
+1131 LSETQQHQHQSGET

-1152 GDGSNGDTN
+1152 GDGNNGDTN

-1197 LLRHSGPAGSGP
+1197 LLRHSGPAGPGP
-1209 LLTTTTTFKLRTSK
+1209 ILTTTFKLRTSK
-1223 RHSDEFHNLERTSSQ
+1223 RHSDEFHNQERTTSQ

>member
-14 RTDTET
+14 RTET

-30 EAADSTTTPGADI
+30 EAADWTGTTTLGAD
-43 SLNGVKEQHKQS
+43 SRRNGVKDNPKQAGS
-55 GRLVLEHNVTGH
+55 LVLEHNATGH
-67 QDQSCCDNKRETSQQ
+67 QDGSCCDNKRETSQQ
-82 HTLSAGQPVRRS
+82 QSPVSAGQPVRG
-94 KSKAKLK
+94 SKAKVK

-115 LTEHQLT
+115 FLTAHQLT
-122 PDPQDQIHIQISQS
+122 PDPQISQS
-136 FDKEELSAKGEKEK
+136 FDKEELSAKEEKEK

-178 HDFLVNTLQNNPRD
+178 HEFLVNTLKNNPRD

-281 KRDNS
+281 KRDNA

-292 CMIRMRLK
+292 GMIRMRLK

-333 GRTPDE
+333 GRSPDE

-365 SSENDPKNSDA
+365 SSENDPKNCDA

-420 RLSKTGSESSNSV
+420 RLSKTG
-433 GSSTSSISRPQVL
+433 
-446 HLPLP
+446 
-451 LPVPAAL
+451 
-458 TQAAGPVGG
+458 
-467 PSTVQPLTQAAGPV
+467 
-481 GGPSTVQPLTQAAGP
+481 
-496 VGGPSTV
+496 
-503 QPTPSSA
+503 
-510 ATAPSSSRS
+510 
-519 SVHCEQGSRNG
+519 
-530 PVPASGPAP
+530 
-539 TQTTANA
+539 
-546 TSYYFLSPE
+546 
-555 ATGIPPGSILVNPHT
+555 
-570 GQPFVNPDGSAV
+570 QPFVNPDGSAV
-582 VYNPSMT
+582 IYNPSMT
-589 SQQGG
+589 SQQSG
-594 RSQQPLAPPLPPPAP
+594 RSQQPLAPPLLPPAP
-609 HQPANQVLSQPVR
+609 HQPANHVLSQPVW
-622 HFQPSAPQPIQ
+622 HLQPSAPQPIQ

-641 PQFLPLSSNQHQ
+641 PQFLPLSSNQ
-653 QYTLQDGL
+653 QYTLQEGL

-668 NLVLQASSDGTNG
+668 SVVRQASSDGTND

-690 GPVVLQAPLQH
+690 GPVVLQGPLQH

-720 AYPTPGP
+720 AYPGP
-727 AHPMSQPLMQQQGYM
+727 AHPMSQPVMQQQGYM
-742 QQQMQTCYCAPAQ
+742 PQQVQQMHTCYCAPAQ
-755 YPHSHSHSNQHYRPI
+755 DPHSHSNQHYRPV

-779 NQPLLQQPGY
+779 NQPLPQQPGY
-789 QAGMP
+789 HAVMP
-794 NQPQSPHH
+794 SQPQGP
-802 QSVVTHQ
+802 QHQ
-809 NLVSNQQHSNM
+809 NLVNNQQHSNM
-820 GNHMTGFMVQYPSM
+820 GNHMTAFMVQYPSM
-834 PSYQVSMPQ
+834 SSYQVSMPQ
-843 VSQNMPPHQQTCQ
+843 GSQNMPPHQQACQ
-856 QPMLIQSHPSPGP
+856 QPMMIQSHPSQGP

-874 MQVYYSSTP
+874 MQVYYSVMP
-883 PNQHSSMSSSVGFL
+883 PNQHSTMSPSMGFL
-897 PPPGSE
+897 PPPGAE
-903 QMQFPRAASPCGT
+903 QMQFPRASSPCGT

-945 NHQPRAHSPP
+945 NHQPRAHSPS

-960 RYYSLDHTRSQRSSE
+960 RFYSLDHTRSQRSSE
-975 QLDNSQNGLQLG
+975 QLNNTQNSPQLG
-987 SPSTPPAQ
+987 SASTPPAQ
-995 PPAPTHQLTSIKN
+995 PQAPTHQLTSIKN
-1008 LRSAGLT
+1008 LHSAG
-1015 PIPIMTQFP
+1015 PIPIITQFP

-1030 QAGDG
+1030 QAVDG

-1060 MIPNPH
+1060 MIPNHH

-1080 RPPPRKSSD
+1080 RPPPRKSLSSD
-1089 LSVGDPVNG
+1089 LSVGDPVNS

-1131 LSETQHQNQSGGT
+1131 LSETQQHQHQNQSGET

-1152 GDGSNGDTN
+1152 GDGKNGDTN

-1197 LLRHSGPAGSGP
+1197 LLRHSGPAGPGP
-1209 LLTTTTTFKLRTSK
+1209 LLTTTFKLRTSK
-1223 RHSDEFHNLERTSSQ
+1223 RHSEFHNLERTSSQ

>member
-14 RTDTET
+14 RTET

-30 EAADSTTTPGADI
+30 EAADWTDTTTLGAD
-43 SLNGVKEQHKQS
+43 SRQNGVKDKPKPAGS
-55 GRLVLEHNVTGH
+55 LVPEHNATGH
-67 QDQSCCDNKRETSQQ
+67 QDGSCCDNKRETSQ
-82 HTLSAGQPVRRS
+82 SR
-94 KSKAKLK
+94 AKVK

-115 LTEHQLT
+115 FLTAHQLT
-122 PDPQDQIHIQISQS
+122 PDPQISQS
-136 FDKEELSAKGEKEK
+136 FDKEELSAKEEKEK
-150 VEKPEKMPRKMLSR
+150 VEKPEKMSRKMLSR

-178 HDFLVNTLQNNPRD
+178 HEFLVNTLKNNPRD

-281 KRDNS
+281 KRDNA

-292 CMIRMRLK
+292 GMIRMRLK

-321 IFAPDGDHFHLD
+321 IFAPDVRFC
-333 GRTPDE
+333 PDE

-365 SSENDPKNSDA
+365 SSENDPKNCDA

-451 LPVPAAL
+451 VPAAL
-458 TQAAGPVGG
+458 TQAAGLVGG
-467 PSTVQPLTQAAGPV
+467 PSTVL
-481 GGPSTVQPLTQAAGP
+481 
-496 VGGPSTV
+496 
-503 QPTPSSA
+503 PTPSSA
-510 ATAPSSSRS
+510 SSAATA
-519 SVHCEQGSRNG
+519 
-530 PVPASGPAP
+530 
-539 TQTTANA
+539 TANA
-546 TSYYFLSPE
+546 ASYYLLPPE

-609 HQPANQVLSQPVR
+609 HQPANHVLSQPVR
-622 HFQPSAPQPIQ
+622 HLQPSAPQPIQ

-641 PQFLPLSSNQHQ
+641 PQFLPLSSNQ
-653 QYTLQDGL
+653 QYTLQEGL

-668 NLVLQASSDGTNG
+668 SVVRQASSDVTNG

-720 AYPTPGP
+720 AYPGP
-727 AHPMSQPLMQQQGYM
+727 AHPMSQPVMQQQQGYM
-742 QQQMQTCYCAPAQ
+742 PQQVQQLQSLTWSVNTP
-755 YPHSHSHSNQHYRPI
+755 SHGI
-770 SPVHYTSPQ
+770 
-779 NQPLLQQPGY
+779 
-789 QAGMP
+789 
-794 NQPQSPHH
+794 
-802 QSVVTHQ
+802 
-809 NLVSNQQHSNM
+809 
-820 GNHMTGFMVQYPSM
+820 
-834 PSYQVSMPQ
+834 VSMPQ
-843 VSQNMPPHQQTCQ
+843 GSQNMPPHQQACQ
-856 QPMLIQSHPSPGP
+856 QPMMIQSHPSQAP

-874 MQVYYSSTP
+874 MQVYYSVMP
-883 PNQHSSMSSSVGFL
+883 PNQHSTMSPSMGFL
-897 PPPGSE
+897 PPAGAE
-903 QMQFPRAASPCGT
+903 QMQFPRASSPCGT
-916 QQLPGQQCTGVH
+916 QQLPGQQCSGVL

-945 NHQPRAHSPP
+945 NHQPTAHSPP

-975 QLDNSQNGLQLG
+975 QLNNSQNSPQLG
-987 SPSTPPAQ
+987 CPSTPPAQ
-995 PPAPTHQLTSIKN
+995 PQAPTHQLTSIKN

-1030 QAGDG
+1030 QAVDG

-1060 MIPNPH
+1060 MIPNHH

-1080 RPPPRKSSD
+1080 RPPPRKSLSSD

-1131 LSETQHQNQSGGT
+1131 LSETQQHQ
-1144 LLKHCGAG
+1144 HH
-1152 GDGSNGDTN
+1152 
-1161 TDTTSCSK
+1161 
-1169 PPSSNHND
+1169 SNHND

-1197 LLRHSGPAGSGP
+1197 LLRHSGPAGPGP
-1209 LLTTTTTFKLRTSK
+1209 LLTTTFKLRTSK
-1223 RHSDEFHNLERTSSQ
+1223 RHSDEFHNQERTTSQ

>member
-14 RTDTET
+14 RTET
-20 MKVCEAGVEL
+20 MKVCDAGVEL
-30 EAADSTTTPGADI
+30 EAADWTGTTTLGAD
-43 SLNGVKEQHKQS
+43 SRRNGVKDNPKQAGS
-55 GRLVLEHNVTGH
+55 LVLEHNVTGH
-67 QDQSCCDNKRETSQQ
+67 QDGSCCDNKRETSQQ
-82 HTLSAGQPVRRS
+82 SLVSAGQPVRG
-94 KSKAKLK
+94 SKAKVK

-115 LTEHQLT
+115 FLTAHQLT
-122 PDPQDQIHIQISQS
+122 PDPQISQS
-136 FDKEELSAKGEKEK
+136 FDKEELSAKEEKEK

-178 HDFLVNTLQNNPRD
+178 HEFLVNTLKNNPRD

-281 KRDNS
+281 KRDNA

-292 CMIRMRLK
+292 GMIRTRLK

-333 GRTPDE
+333 GRSPDE

-365 SSENDPKNSDA
+365 SSENDPKNCDA

-420 RLSKTGSESSNSV
+420 RLSKTG
-433 GSSTSSISRPQVL
+433 
-446 HLPLP
+446 
-451 LPVPAAL
+451 
-458 TQAAGPVGG
+458 
-467 PSTVQPLTQAAGPV
+467 
-481 GGPSTVQPLTQAAGP
+481 
-496 VGGPSTV
+496 
-503 QPTPSSA
+503 
-510 ATAPSSSRS
+510 
-519 SVHCEQGSRNG
+519 
-530 PVPASGPAP
+530 
-539 TQTTANA
+539 
-546 TSYYFLSPE
+546 
-555 ATGIPPGSILVNPHT
+555 
-570 GQPFVNPDGSAV
+570 QPFVNPDGSAV
-582 VYNPSMT
+582 IYNPSMT
-589 SQQGG
+589 SQQSG

-609 HQPANQVLSQPVR
+609 HQPANHVLSQPVW
-622 HFQPSAPQPIQ
+622 HLQPSAPQPIQ

-641 PQFLPLSSNQHQ
+641 PQFLPLSSNQ
-653 QYTLQDGL
+653 QYTLQEGL

-668 NLVLQASSDGTNG
+668 SVVRQASSDGTNG

-690 GPVVLQAPLQH
+690 GPVVLQGPLQH

-720 AYPTPGP
+720 AYPGP
-727 AHPMSQPLMQQQGYM
+727 AHPMSQPVMQQQGYM
-742 QQQMQTCYCAPAQ
+742 PQQVQQMHTCYCAPAQ
-755 YPHSHSHSNQHYRPI
+755 DPHSHSNQHYRPV

-779 NQPLLQQPGY
+779 NQPLPQQPGY
-789 QAGMP
+789 HAVMP
-794 NQPQSPHH
+794 SQPQGP
-802 QSVVTHQ
+802 QHQ
-809 NLVSNQQHSNM
+809 NLVNNQQHSNM
-820 GNHMTGFMVQYPSM
+820 GNHMTAFMVQYPSM
-834 PSYQVSMPQ
+834 SSYQVSMPQ
-843 VSQNMPPHQQTCQ
+843 GSQNMPPHQQACQ
-856 QPMLIQSHPSPGP
+856 QPMMIQSHPSQGP

-874 MQVYYSSTP
+874 MQVYYSVMP
-883 PNQHSSMSSSVGFL
+883 PNQHSTMSPSMGFL
-897 PPPGSE
+897 PPPGAE
-903 QMQFPRAASPCGT
+903 QMQFPRASSPCGT

-945 NHQPRAHSPP
+945 NHQPRAHSPS

-960 RYYSLDHTRSQRSSE
+960 RFYSLDHTRSQRSSE
-975 QLDNSQNGLQLG
+975 QLNNTQNSPQLG
-987 SPSTPPAQ
+987 SASTPPAQ
-995 PPAPTHQLTSIKN
+995 PQAPTHQLTSIKN
-1008 LRSAGLT
+1008 LHSAG
-1015 PIPIMTQFP
+1015 PIPIITQFP

-1030 QAGDG
+1030 QAVDG

-1060 MIPNPH
+1060 MIPNHH

-1080 RPPPRKSSD
+1080 RPPPRKSLSSD
-1089 LSVGDPVNG
+1089 LSVGDPVNS

-1131 LSETQHQNQSGGT
+1131 LSETQQHQHQNQSGET

-1152 GDGSNGDTN
+1152 GDGKNGDTN

-1197 LLRHSGPAGSGP
+1197 LLRHSGPAGPGP
-1209 LLTTTTTFKLRTSK
+1209 LLTTTFKLRTSK
-1223 RHSDEFHNLERTSSQ
+1223 RHSEFHNLERTSSQ

>member
-14 RTDTET
+14 RTET

-30 EAADSTTTPGADI
+30 EAADWTDTTTLGADNRQ
-43 SLNGVKEQHKQS
+43 NGVKDKPKPAGS
-55 GRLVLEHNVTGH
+55 LVPEHNATGH
-67 QDQSCCDNKRETSQQ
+67 QDGSCCDNKRETSQQ
-82 HTLSAGQPVRRS
+82 QSPVSAGQSVRGS
-94 KSKAKLK
+94 KSRAKVK

-115 LTEHQLT
+115 FLTAHQLT
-122 PDPQDQIHIQISQS
+122 PDPQISQS
-136 FDKEELSAKGEKEK
+136 FDKEELSAKEEKEK
-150 VEKPEKMPRKMLSR
+150 VEKPEKMSRKMLSR

-178 HDFLVNTLQNNPRD
+178 HEFLVNTLKNNPRD

-281 KRDNS
+281 KRDNA

-292 CMIRMRLK
+292 GMIRMRLK

-333 GRTPDE
+333 GRSPDE

-365 SSENDPKNSDA
+365 SSENDPKNCDA

-420 RLSKTGSESSNSV
+420 RLSKTG
-433 GSSTSSISRPQVL
+433 
-446 HLPLP
+446 
-451 LPVPAAL
+451 
-458 TQAAGPVGG
+458 
-467 PSTVQPLTQAAGPV
+467 
-481 GGPSTVQPLTQAAGP
+481 
-496 VGGPSTV
+496 
-503 QPTPSSA
+503 
-510 ATAPSSSRS
+510 
-519 SVHCEQGSRNG
+519 
-530 PVPASGPAP
+530 
-539 TQTTANA
+539 
-546 TSYYFLSPE
+546 
-555 ATGIPPGSILVNPHT
+555 
-570 GQPFVNPDGSAV
+570 QPFVNPDGSAV

-609 HQPANQVLSQPVR
+609 HQPTNHVLSQ
-622 HFQPSAPQPIQ
+622 QE
-633 YSTISYPP
+633 
-641 PQFLPLSSNQHQ
+641 
-653 QYTLQDGL
+653 GL

-668 NLVLQASSDGTNG
+668 SVVRQASSDVTNG

-720 AYPTPGP
+720 AYPGP
-727 AHPMSQPLMQQQGYM
+727 AHPMSQPVMQQQQGYM
-742 QQQMQTCYCAPAQ
+742 PQQMHTCYCAPAQ
-755 YPHSHSHSNQHYRPI
+755 DPHSHCNQHYRPV

-779 NQPLLQQPGY
+779 NQPLPQQPGY
-789 QAGMP
+789 HAVMP
-794 NQPQSPHH
+794 NQPQGP
-802 QSVVTHQ
+802 QHQ
-809 NLVSNQQHSNM
+809 NLVNNQQHSNM
-820 GNHMTGFMVQYPSM
+820 GNHMTAFMVQYPSM

-843 VSQNMPPHQQTCQ
+843 GSQNMPPHQQACQ
-856 QPMLIQSHPSPGP
+856 QPMMIQSHPSQAP

-874 MQVYYSSTP
+874 MQVYYSVMP
-883 PNQHSSMSSSVGFL
+883 PNQHSTMSPSMGFL
-897 PPPGSE
+897 PPAGAE
-903 QMQFPRAASPCGT
+903 QMQFPRASSPCGT
-916 QQLPGQQCTGVH
+916 QQLPGQQCSGVL

-975 QLDNSQNGLQLG
+975 QLNNSQNSPQLG
-987 SPSTPPAQ
+987 GPSTPPAQ
-995 PPAPTHQLTSIKN
+995 PQAPTHQLTSIKN

-1030 QAGDG
+1030 QAVDG

-1060 MIPNPH
+1060 MIPNHH

-1080 RPPPRKSSD
+1080 RPPPRKSLSSD

-1131 LSETQHQNQSGGT
+1131 LSETQQHQHQSGET

-1152 GDGSNGDTN
+1152 GDGNNGDTN

-1197 LLRHSGPAGSGP
+1197 LLRHSGPAGPGP
-1209 LLTTTTTFKLRTSK
+1209 ILTTTFKLRTSK
-1223 RHSDEFHNLERTSSQ
+1223 RHSDEFHNQERTTSQ

>member
-14 RTDTET
+14 RTET
-20 MKVCEAGVEL
+20 MKVCEAGGEL
-30 EAADSTTTPGADI
+30 EAADWTGTTTLGAD
-43 SLNGVKEQHKQS
+43 SRRNGVKDKPKQAGS
-55 GRLVLEHNVTGH
+55 LVLEHNATGH
-67 QDQSCCDNKRETSQQ
+67 QDGSCCDNKRETSQQ
-82 HTLSAGQPVRRS
+82 SPVSAGQPVRGS
-94 KSKAKLK
+94 KSKAKVK

-115 LTEHQLT
+115 FLTAHQLT
-122 PDPQDQIHIQISQS
+122 PDPQISHS
-136 FDKEELSAKGEKEK
+136 FDKEELSAKEEKEK

-178 HDFLVNTLQNNPRD
+178 HEFLVNTLKNNPRD

-281 KRDNS
+281 KRDNA

-292 CMIRMRLK
+292 GMIRMRLK

-333 GRTPDE
+333 GRSPDE

-365 SSENDPKNSDA
+365 SSENDPKNCDA

-420 RLSKTGSESSNSV
+420 RLSKTG
-433 GSSTSSISRPQVL
+433 
-446 HLPLP
+446 
-451 LPVPAAL
+451 
-458 TQAAGPVGG
+458 
-467 PSTVQPLTQAAGPV
+467 
-481 GGPSTVQPLTQAAGP
+481 
-496 VGGPSTV
+496 
-503 QPTPSSA
+503 
-510 ATAPSSSRS
+510 
-519 SVHCEQGSRNG
+519 
-530 PVPASGPAP
+530 
-539 TQTTANA
+539 
-546 TSYYFLSPE
+546 
-555 ATGIPPGSILVNPHT
+555 
-570 GQPFVNPDGSAV
+570 QPFVNPDGSAV
-582 VYNPSMT
+582 IYNPSMT

-609 HQPANQVLSQPVR
+609 HQPANHVLSQ
-622 HFQPSAPQPIQ
+622 QE
-633 YSTISYPP
+633 
-641 PQFLPLSSNQHQ
+641 
-653 QYTLQDGL
+653 GL

-668 NLVLQASSDGTNG
+668 SVVRQASSDGTNG

-720 AYPTPGP
+720 AYPGP
-727 AHPMSQPLMQQQGYM
+727 AHPMSQPVMQQQGYM
-742 QQQMQTCYCAPAQ
+742 PQQIHTCYCAPAQ
-755 YPHSHSHSNQHYRPI
+755 DPHSHSNQHYRPV

-779 NQPLLQQPGY
+779 NQPLPQQPGY
-789 QAGMP
+789 HAVMP
-794 NQPQSPHH
+794 NQPQGP
-802 QSVVTHQ
+802 QHQ
-809 NLVSNQQHSNM
+809 NLVNNQQHSNM
-820 GNHMTGFMVQYPSM
+820 GNHMTAFMVHYPSM
-834 PSYQVSMPQ
+834 SSYQVSMPQ
-843 VSQNMPPHQQTCQ
+843 GSQNMPPHQQACQ
-856 QPMLIQSHPSPGP
+856 QPMMIQSHPSQGP

-874 MQVYYSSTP
+874 MQVYYSVMP
-883 PNQHSSMSSSVGFL
+883 PNQHSTMSPSMGFL
-897 PPPGSE
+897 PPPGAE
-903 QMQFPRAASPCGT
+903 QMQFPRASSPCGT
-916 QQLPGQQCTGVH
+916 QHLPGQQCTGVH

-945 NHQPRAHSPP
+945 NHQPRAHSPS

-960 RYYSLDHTRSQRSSE
+960 RFYSLDHTRSQRSSE
-975 QLDNSQNGLQLG
+975 QLNNTQNSPQLG
-987 SPSTPPAQ
+987 GASTPPAQ
-995 PPAPTHQLTSIKN
+995 PQAPTHQLTSIKN
-1008 LRSAGLT
+1008 LHSAGPT
-1015 PIPIMTQFP
+1015 PIPIITQFP

-1030 QAGDG
+1030 QAVDG

-1060 MIPNPH
+1060 MIPNHH
-1066 HGPMGIRHHGGRGR
+1066 HGPMGIRNHGGRGR
-1080 RPPPRKSSD
+1080 RPPPRKSLSSD
-1089 LSVGDPVNG
+1089 LS
-1098 GVLEVLELPEGISR
+1098 
-1112 TEADSLLGELYRGG
+1112 
-1126 AMIKW
+1126 
-1131 LSETQHQNQSGGT
+1131 
-1144 LLKHCGAG
+1144 
-1152 GDGSNGDTN
+1152 
-1161 TDTTSCSK
+1161 
-1169 PPSSNHND
+1169 
-1177 LASTYT
+1177 
-1183 ILAVFPSRYAAQNA
+1183 
-1197 LLRHSGPAGSGP
+1197 
-1209 LLTTTTTFKLRTSK
+1209 
-1223 RHSDEFHNLERTSSQ
+1223 

>member
-14 RTDTET
+14 RTET

-30 EAADSTTTPGADI
+30 EAADWTRTTTLGAD
-43 SLNGVKEQHKQS
+43 SRRNGVKVNPKQAGS
-55 GRLVLEHNVTGH
+55 LVLEHNATGH
-67 QDQSCCDNKRETSQQ
+67 QDGSCCDNKRETSQQ
-82 HTLSAGQPVRRS
+82 QSPVSAGQPVRG
-94 KSKAKLK
+94 SKAKVK

-115 LTEHQLT
+115 FLTAHQLT
-122 PDPQDQIHIQISQS
+122 PDPQISQS
-136 FDKEELSAKGEKEK
+136 FDKEELSAKEEKEK

-178 HDFLVNTLQNNPRD
+178 HEFLVNTLKNNPRD

-281 KRDNS
+281 KRDNA

-292 CMIRMRLK
+292 GMIRMRLK

-333 GRTPDE
+333 GRSPDE

-365 SSENDPKNSDA
+365 SSENDPKNCDA

-420 RLSKTGSESSNSV
+420 RLSKTG
-433 GSSTSSISRPQVL
+433 
-446 HLPLP
+446 
-451 LPVPAAL
+451 
-458 TQAAGPVGG
+458 
-467 PSTVQPLTQAAGPV
+467 
-481 GGPSTVQPLTQAAGP
+481 
-496 VGGPSTV
+496 
-503 QPTPSSA
+503 
-510 ATAPSSSRS
+510 
-519 SVHCEQGSRNG
+519 
-530 PVPASGPAP
+530 
-539 TQTTANA
+539 
-546 TSYYFLSPE
+546 
-555 ATGIPPGSILVNPHT
+555 
-570 GQPFVNPDGSAV
+570 QPFVNPDGSAV
-582 VYNPSMT
+582 IYNPSMT
-589 SQQGG
+589 SQQSG

-609 HQPANQVLSQPVR
+609 HQPANHVLSQ
-622 HFQPSAPQPIQ
+622 QE
-633 YSTISYPP
+633 
-641 PQFLPLSSNQHQ
+641 
-653 QYTLQDGL
+653 GL

-668 NLVLQASSDGTNG
+668 SVVRQASSDGTNG

-690 GPVVLQAPLQH
+690 GPVVLQGPLQH

-720 AYPTPGP
+720 AYPGP
-727 AHPMSQPLMQQQGYM
+727 AHPMSQPVMQQQGYM
-742 QQQMQTCYCAPAQ
+742 PQQVQQMHTCYCAPAQ
-755 YPHSHSHSNQHYRPI
+755 DPHSHSNQHYRPV

-779 NQPLLQQPGY
+779 NQPLPQQPGY
-789 QAGMP
+789 HAVMP
-794 NQPQSPHH
+794 SQPQGP
-802 QSVVTHQ
+802 QHQ
-809 NLVSNQQHSNM
+809 NLVNNQQHSNM
-820 GNHMTGFMVQYPSM
+820 GNHMTAFMVQYPSM
-834 PSYQVSMPQ
+834 SSYQVSMPQ
-843 VSQNMPPHQQTCQ
+843 GSQNMPPHQQACQ
-856 QPMLIQSHPSPGP
+856 QPMMIQSHPSQGP

-874 MQVYYSSTP
+874 MQVYYSVMP
-883 PNQHSSMSSSVGFL
+883 PNQHSTMSPSMGFL
-897 PPPGSE
+897 PPPGAE
-903 QMQFPRAASPCGT
+903 QMQFPRALSPCGT

-945 NHQPRAHSPP
+945 NHQPRAHSPS

-960 RYYSLDHTRSQRSSE
+960 RFYSLDHTRSQRSSE
-975 QLDNSQNGLQLG
+975 QLNNSQNSPQLG
-987 SPSTPPAQ
+987 GASTPPAQ
-995 PPAPTHQLTSIKN
+995 PQAPTHQLTSIKN
-1008 LRSAGLT
+1008 LHSAGPT
-1015 PIPIMTQFP
+1015 PIPIITQFP

-1030 QAGDG
+1030 QAVDG

-1060 MIPNPH
+1060 MIPNHH

-1080 RPPPRKSSD
+1080 RPPPRKSLSSD
-1089 LSVGDPVNG
+1089 LS
-1098 GVLEVLELPEGISR
+1098 
-1112 TEADSLLGELYRGG
+1112 
-1126 AMIKW
+1126 
-1131 LSETQHQNQSGGT
+1131 
-1144 LLKHCGAG
+1144 
-1152 GDGSNGDTN
+1152 
-1161 TDTTSCSK
+1161 
-1169 PPSSNHND
+1169 
-1177 LASTYT
+1177 
-1183 ILAVFPSRYAAQNA
+1183 
-1197 LLRHSGPAGSGP
+1197 
-1209 LLTTTTTFKLRTSK
+1209 
-1223 RHSDEFHNLERTSSQ
+1223 

>member
-14 RTDTET
+14 RTET

-30 EAADSTTTPGADI
+30 EAADWTRTTTLGAD
-43 SLNGVKEQHKQS
+43 SRRNGVKVNPKQAGS
-55 GRLVLEHNVTGH
+55 LVLEHNATGH
-67 QDQSCCDNKRETSQQ
+67 QDGSCCDNKRETSQQ
-82 HTLSAGQPVRRS
+82 QSPVSAGQPVRG
-94 KSKAKLK
+94 SKAKVK

-115 LTEHQLT
+115 FLTAHQLT
-122 PDPQDQIHIQISQS
+122 PDPQISQS
-136 FDKEELSAKGEKEK
+136 FDKEELSAKEEKEK

-178 HDFLVNTLQNNPRD
+178 HEFLVNTLKNNPRD

-281 KRDNS
+281 KRDNA

-292 CMIRMRLK
+292 GMIRMRLK

-333 GRTPDE
+333 GRSPDE

-365 SSENDPKNSDA
+365 SSENDPKNCDA

-420 RLSKTGSESSNSV
+420 RLSKTG
-433 GSSTSSISRPQVL
+433 
-446 HLPLP
+446 
-451 LPVPAAL
+451 
-458 TQAAGPVGG
+458 
-467 PSTVQPLTQAAGPV
+467 
-481 GGPSTVQPLTQAAGP
+481 
-496 VGGPSTV
+496 
-503 QPTPSSA
+503 
-510 ATAPSSSRS
+510 
-519 SVHCEQGSRNG
+519 
-530 PVPASGPAP
+530 
-539 TQTTANA
+539 
-546 TSYYFLSPE
+546 
-555 ATGIPPGSILVNPHT
+555 
-570 GQPFVNPDGSAV
+570 QPFVNPDGSAV
-582 VYNPSMT
+582 IYNPSMT
-589 SQQGG
+589 SQQSG

-609 HQPANQVLSQPVR
+609 HQPANHVLSQ
-622 HFQPSAPQPIQ
+622 QE
-633 YSTISYPP
+633 
-641 PQFLPLSSNQHQ
+641 
-653 QYTLQDGL
+653 GL

-668 NLVLQASSDGTNG
+668 SVVRQASSDGTNG

-690 GPVVLQAPLQH
+690 GPVVLQGPLQH

-720 AYPTPGP
+720 AYPGP
-727 AHPMSQPLMQQQGYM
+727 AHPMSQPVMQQQGYM
-742 QQQMQTCYCAPAQ
+742 PQQVQQMHTCYCAPAQ
-755 YPHSHSHSNQHYRPI
+755 DPHSHSNQHYRPV

-779 NQPLLQQPGY
+779 NQPLPQQPGY
-789 QAGMP
+789 HAVMP
-794 NQPQSPHH
+794 SQPQGP
-802 QSVVTHQ
+802 QHQ
-809 NLVSNQQHSNM
+809 NLVNNQQHSNM
-820 GNHMTGFMVQYPSM
+820 GNHMTAFMVQYPSM
-834 PSYQVSMPQ
+834 SSYQVSMPQ
-843 VSQNMPPHQQTCQ
+843 GSQNMPPHQQACQ
-856 QPMLIQSHPSPGP
+856 QPMMIQSHPSQGP

-874 MQVYYSSTP
+874 MQVYYSVMP
-883 PNQHSSMSSSVGFL
+883 PNQHSTMSPSMGFL
-897 PPPGSE
+897 PPPGAE
-903 QMQFPRAASPCGT
+903 QMQFPRALSPCGT

-945 NHQPRAHSPP
+945 NHQPRAHSPS

-960 RYYSLDHTRSQRSSE
+960 RFYSLDHTRSQRSSE
-975 QLDNSQNGLQLG
+975 QLNNSQNSPQLG
-987 SPSTPPAQ
+987 GASTPPAQ
-995 PPAPTHQLTSIKN
+995 PQAPTHQLTSIKN
-1008 LRSAGLT
+1008 LHSAGPT
-1015 PIPIMTQFP
+1015 PIPIITQFP

-1030 QAGDG
+1030 QAVDG

-1060 MIPNPH
+1060 MIPNHH

-1080 RPPPRKSSD
+1080 RPPPRKSLSSD
-1089 LSVGDPVNG
+1089 LSVGDPVNS

-1131 LSETQHQNQSGGT
+1131 LSETQQHQHQNQSGET

-1152 GDGSNGDTN
+1152 GDGKNGDTN

-1197 LLRHSGPAGSGP
+1197 LLRHSGPAGPGP
-1209 LLTTTTTFKLRTSK
+1209 LLTTTFKLRTSK
-1223 RHSDEFHNLERTSSQ
+1223 RHSEFHNLERTSSQ

>member
-6 PVTVKDIS
+6 PATVKDIS
-14 RTDTET
+14 RTES

-30 EAADSTTTPGADI
+30 QAADWTDTTTLGAD
-43 SLNGVKEQHKQS
+43 SRRNGVKDKPKQAGS
-55 GRLVLEHNVTGH
+55 LVPEHNATGH
-67 QDQSCCDNKRETSQQ
+67 QDGSCCDNERETSQQ
-82 HTLSAGQPVRRS
+82 SPVSAGQLVRGS
-94 KSKAKLK
+94 KSRVK

-115 LTEHQLT
+115 FLTAHQLT
-122 PDPQDQIHIQISQS
+122 PDPQISQS
-136 FDKEELSAKGEKEK
+136 FDKEELSAKEEKEK
-150 VEKPEKMPRKMLSR
+150 VEKPEKMSRKMLSR

-178 HDFLVNTLQNNPRD
+178 HEFLVNTLKNNPRD

-281 KRDNS
+281 KRDNA

-292 CMIRMRLK
+292 GMIRMRLK

-321 IFAPDGDHFHLD
+321 IFAPDGDNFHLD
-333 GRTPDE
+333 GRSPDE

-365 SSENDPKNSDA
+365 SSENDPKNCDA

-451 LPVPAAL
+451 VPAAL

-467 PSTVQPLTQAAGPV
+467 PSTVL
-481 GGPSTVQPLTQAAGP
+481 
-496 VGGPSTV
+496 
-503 QPTPSSA
+503 PTPSSSSASSA
-510 ATAPSSSRS
+510 AMAPSSSRA
-519 SVHCEQGSRNG
+519 SVHCDRGSRNG
-530 PVPASGPAP
+530 PAPASGPAP
-539 TQTTANA
+539 TQATANA
-546 TSYYFLSPE
+546 TSYYLLPPE

-609 HQPANQVLSQPVR
+609 HQPANHVLSQPVR
-622 HFQPSAPQPIQ
+622 HLQPSAPQPIQ

-641 PQFLPLSSNQHQ
+641 PQFLPLSSNQ
-653 QYTLQDGL
+653 QYTLQEGL

-668 NLVLQASSDGTNG
+668 SVVRQASSDVTNG

-711 GPPVVGQTQ
+711 GPPVVGPTQ
-720 AYPTPGP
+720 AYPGP
-727 AHPMSQPLMQQQGYM
+727 AHPMSQPVMQQQQGYM
-742 QQQMQTCYCAPAQ
+742 PQQMHTCYCAPAQ
-755 YPHSHSHSNQHYRPI
+755 DPHSHCNQHYRPV

-779 NQPLLQQPGY
+779 TQPLPQQPGY
-789 QAGMP
+789 HAVMP
-794 NQPQSPHH
+794 SQPQGP
-802 QSVVTHQ
+802 QHQ
-809 NLVSNQQHSNM
+809 NLVNNQQHSNM
-820 GNHMTGFMVQYPSM
+820 GNHMTAFMVQYPSM

-843 VSQNMPPHQQTCQ
+843 GSQNMPPHQQACQ
-856 QPMLIQSHPSPGP
+856 QPMMIQSHPSQAP

-874 MQVYYSSTP
+874 MQVYYSVMP
-883 PNQHSSMSSSVGFL
+883 PNQHSTMSPSMGFL
-897 PPPGSE
+897 PPAGAE
-903 QMQFPRAASPCGT
+903 QMQFPRASSPCGT
-916 QQLPGQQCTGVH
+916 QQLPGQQCSGVL
-928 PGPHSGGMVMM
+928 PSPHSGGMVMM

-975 QLDNSQNGLQLG
+975 QLNNSQNSPQLG
-987 SPSTPPAQ
+987 PSTPPASPKLQ
-995 PPAPTHQLTSIKN
+995 PTNSPPYSPDP
-1008 LRSAGLT
+1008 S
-1015 PIPIMTQFP
+1015 
-1024 RPFGPG
+1024 PG
-1030 QAGDG
+1030 QAVDG

-1060 MIPNPH
+1060 MIPNHH

-1080 RPPPRKSSD
+1080 RPPPRKSLSSD

-1131 LSETQHQNQSGGT
+1131 LSETQQHQSGET

-1152 GDGSNGDTN
+1152 GDGNNGDTN

-1197 LLRHSGPAGSGP
+1197 LLRHSGPAGPGP
-1209 LLTTTTTFKLRTSK
+1209 LLTTTFKLRTSK
-1223 RHSDEFHNLERTSSQ
+1223 RHSDEFHNQERTTSQ

>member
-14 RTDTET
+14 RTET

-30 EAADSTTTPGADI
+30 EAADWTDTTTLGAD
-43 SLNGVKEQHKQS
+43 SRQNGVKDKPKPAGS
-55 GRLVLEHNVTGH
+55 LVPEHNATGH
-67 QDQSCCDNKRETSQQ
+67 QDGSCCDNKRETS
-82 HTLSAGQPVRRS
+82 
-94 KSKAKLK
+94 
-101 LVRSLAVCEESSPP
+101 
-115 LTEHQLT
+115 
-122 PDPQDQIHIQISQS
+122 QISQS
-136 FDKEELSAKGEKEK
+136 FDKEELSAKEEKEK
-150 VEKPEKMPRKMLSR
+150 VEKPEKMSRKMLSR

-178 HDFLVNTLQNNPRD
+178 HEFLVNTLKNNPRD

-281 KRDNS
+281 KRDNA

-292 CMIRMRLK
+292 GMIRMRLK

-333 GRTPDE
+333 GRSPDE

-365 SSENDPKNSDA
+365 SSENDPKNCDA

-451 LPVPAAL
+451 VPAAL
-458 TQAAGPVGG
+458 TQAAGLVGG
-467 PSTVQPLTQAAGPV
+467 PSTVL
-481 GGPSTVQPLTQAAGP
+481 
-496 VGGPSTV
+496 
-503 QPTPSSA
+503 PTPSSASSA
-510 ATAPSSSRS
+510 ATAPSSSRA
-519 SVHCEQGSRNG
+519 SVHCDRGSRNG
-530 PVPASGPAP
+530 PAPASGPAP
-539 TQTTANA
+539 TQATANA
-546 TSYYFLSPE
+546 ASYYLLPPE

-609 HQPANQVLSQPVR
+609 HQPANHVLSQPVR
-622 HFQPSAPQPIQ
+622 HLQPSAPQPIQ

-641 PQFLPLSSNQHQ
+641 PQFLPLSSNQ
-653 QYTLQDGL
+653 QYTLQEGL

-668 NLVLQASSDGTNG
+668 SVVRQASSDVTNG

-720 AYPTPGP
+720 AYPGP
-727 AHPMSQPLMQQQGYM
+727 AHPMSQPVMQQQQGYM
-742 QQQMQTCYCAPAQ
+742 PQQMHTCYCAPAQ
-755 YPHSHSHSNQHYRPI
+755 DPHSHCNQHYRPV

-779 NQPLLQQPGY
+779 NQPLPQQPGY
-789 QAGMP
+789 HAVMP
-794 NQPQSPHH
+794 NQPQGP
-802 QSVVTHQ
+802 QHQ
-809 NLVSNQQHSNM
+809 NLVNNQQHSNM
-820 GNHMTGFMVQYPSM
+820 GNHMTAFMVQYPSM

-843 VSQNMPPHQQTCQ
+843 GSQNMPPHQQACQ
-856 QPMLIQSHPSPGP
+856 QPMMIQSHPSQAP

-874 MQVYYSSTP
+874 MQVYYSVMP
-883 PNQHSSMSSSVGFL
+883 PNQHSTMSPSMGFL
-897 PPPGSE
+897 PPAGAE
-903 QMQFPRAASPCGT
+903 QMQFPRASSPCGT
-916 QQLPGQQCTGVH
+916 QQLPGQQCSGVL

-945 NHQPRAHSPP
+945 NHQPTAHSPP

-975 QLDNSQNGLQLG
+975 QLNNSQNSPQLG
-987 SPSTPPAQ
+987 CPSTPPAQ
-995 PPAPTHQLTSIKN
+995 PQAPTHQLTSIKN

-1030 QAGDG
+1030 QAVDG

-1060 MIPNPH
+1060 MIPNHH

-1080 RPPPRKSSD
+1080 RPPPRKSLSSD

-1131 LSETQHQNQSGGT
+1131 LSETQQHQHQSGET

-1152 GDGSNGDTN
+1152 GDGNNGDTN

-1197 LLRHSGPAGSGP
+1197 LLRHSGPAGPGP
-1209 LLTTTTTFKLRTSK
+1209 LLTTTFKLRTSK
-1223 RHSDEFHNLERTSSQ
+1223 RHSDEFHNQERTTSQ

>member
-14 RTDTET
+14 RTET

-30 EAADSTTTPGADI
+30 EAADWTRTTTLGAD
-43 SLNGVKEQHKQS
+43 SRRNGVKVNPKQAGS
-55 GRLVLEHNVTGH
+55 LVLEHNATGH
-67 QDQSCCDNKRETSQQ
+67 QDGSCCDNKRETS
-82 HTLSAGQPVRRS
+82 
-94 KSKAKLK
+94 
-101 LVRSLAVCEESSPP
+101 
-115 LTEHQLT
+115 
-122 PDPQDQIHIQISQS
+122 QISQS
-136 FDKEELSAKGEKEK
+136 FDKEELSAKEEKEK

-178 HDFLVNTLQNNPRD
+178 HEFLVNTLKNNPRD

-281 KRDNS
+281 KRDNA

-292 CMIRMRLK
+292 GM
-300 DDRRSK
+300 
-306 SIEERE
+306 
-312 EDYQRARDR
+312 
-321 IFAPDGDHFHLD
+321 GDHFHLD
-333 GRTPDE
+333 GRSPDE

-365 SSENDPKNSDA
+365 SSENDPKNCDA

-420 RLSKTGSESSNSV
+420 RLSKTG
-433 GSSTSSISRPQVL
+433 
-446 HLPLP
+446 
-451 LPVPAAL
+451 
-458 TQAAGPVGG
+458 
-467 PSTVQPLTQAAGPV
+467 
-481 GGPSTVQPLTQAAGP
+481 
-496 VGGPSTV
+496 
-503 QPTPSSA
+503 
-510 ATAPSSSRS
+510 
-519 SVHCEQGSRNG
+519 
-530 PVPASGPAP
+530 
-539 TQTTANA
+539 
-546 TSYYFLSPE
+546 
-555 ATGIPPGSILVNPHT
+555 
-570 GQPFVNPDGSAV
+570 QPFVNPDGSAV
-582 VYNPSMT
+582 IYNPSMT
-589 SQQGG
+589 SQQSG

-609 HQPANQVLSQPVR
+609 HQPANHVLSQ
-622 HFQPSAPQPIQ
+622 QE
-633 YSTISYPP
+633 
-641 PQFLPLSSNQHQ
+641 
-653 QYTLQDGL
+653 GL

-668 NLVLQASSDGTNG
+668 SVVRQASSDGTNG

-690 GPVVLQAPLQH
+690 GPVVLQGPLQH

-720 AYPTPGP
+720 AYPGP
-727 AHPMSQPLMQQQGYM
+727 AHPMSQPVMQQQGYM
-742 QQQMQTCYCAPAQ
+742 PQQMHTCYCAPAQ
-755 YPHSHSHSNQHYRPI
+755 DPHSHSNQHYRPV

-779 NQPLLQQPGY
+779 NQPLPQQPGY
-789 QAGMP
+789 HAVMP
-794 NQPQSPHH
+794 SQPQGP
-802 QSVVTHQ
+802 QHQ
-809 NLVSNQQHSNM
+809 NLVNNQQHSNM
-820 GNHMTGFMVQYPSM
+820 GNHMTAFMVQYPSM
-834 PSYQVSMPQ
+834 SSYQVSMPQ
-843 VSQNMPPHQQTCQ
+843 GSQNMPPHQQACQ
-856 QPMLIQSHPSPGP
+856 QPMMIQSHPSQGP

-874 MQVYYSSTP
+874 MQVYYSVMP
-883 PNQHSSMSSSVGFL
+883 PNQHSTMSPSMGFL
-897 PPPGSE
+897 PPPGAE
-903 QMQFPRAASPCGT
+903 QMQFPRALSPCGT

-945 NHQPRAHSPP
+945 NHQPRAHSPS

-960 RYYSLDHTRSQRSSE
+960 RFYSLDHTRSQRSSE
-975 QLDNSQNGLQLG
+975 QLNNSQNSPQLG
-987 SPSTPPAQ
+987 GASTPPAQ
-995 PPAPTHQLTSIKN
+995 PQAPTHQLTSIKN
-1008 LRSAGLT
+1008 LHSAGPT
-1015 PIPIMTQFP
+1015 PIPIITQFP

-1030 QAGDG
+1030 QAVDG

-1060 MIPNPH
+1060 MIPNHH

-1080 RPPPRKSSD
+1080 RPPPRKSLSSD
-1089 LSVGDPVNG
+1089 LSVGDPVNS

-1131 LSETQHQNQSGGT
+1131 LSETQQHQHQNQSGET

-1152 GDGSNGDTN
+1152 GDGKNGDTN

-1197 LLRHSGPAGSGP
+1197 LLRHSGPAGPGP
-1209 LLTTTTTFKLRTSK
+1209 LLTTTFKLRTSK
-1223 RHSDEFHNLERTSSQ
+1223 RHSEFHNLERTSSQ

>member
-14 RTDTET
+14 RTDT

-30 EAADSTTTPGADI
+30 EAADWTGTTTLGAD
-43 SLNGVKEQHKQS
+43 SRRNGVKDKPKPAGS
-55 GRLVLEHNVTGH
+55 LVPEHNATGH
-67 QDQSCCDNKRETSQQ
+67 QDGSCCDNKRETSQQ
-82 HTLSAGQPVRRS
+82 PSPVSAGQSVRGS
-94 KSKAKLK
+94 KSRAKVK

-115 LTEHQLT
+115 FLTAHQLT
-122 PDPQDQIHIQISQS
+122 PDPQISQS
-136 FDKEELSAKGEKEK
+136 FDKEELSAKEEKEK
-150 VEKPEKMPRKMLSR
+150 VEKPEKMSRKMLSR

-178 HDFLVNTLQNNPRD
+178 HEFLVNTLKNNPRD

-281 KRDNS
+281 KRDNA

-292 CMIRMRLK
+292 GMIRMRLK

-333 GRTPDE
+333 GRSPDE

-365 SSENDPKNSDA
+365 SSENDPKNCDA

-403 ISVLIRGDSS
+403 ISVLIRGDST

-420 RLSKTGSESSNSV
+420 RLSK
-433 GSSTSSISRPQVL
+433 
-446 HLPLP
+446 
-451 LPVPAAL
+451 
-458 TQAAGPVGG
+458 
-467 PSTVQPLTQAAGPV
+467 
-481 GGPSTVQPLTQAAGP
+481 
-496 VGGPSTV
+496 
-503 QPTPSSA
+503 
-510 ATAPSSSRS
+510 
-519 SVHCEQGSRNG
+519 
-530 PVPASGPAP
+530 
-539 TQTTANA
+539 
-546 TSYYFLSPE
+546 
-555 ATGIPPGSILVNPHT
+555 T

-609 HQPANQVLSQPVR
+609 HQPANHVLSQ
-622 HFQPSAPQPIQ
+622 QE
-633 YSTISYPP
+633 
-641 PQFLPLSSNQHQ
+641 
-653 QYTLQDGL
+653 GL
-661 AAQFSHM
+661 AAQFSQM
-668 NLVLQASSDGTNG
+668 SVVRQASSDVTNG

-711 GPPVVGQTQ
+711 GAPVVGQTQ
-720 AYPTPGP
+720 AYPGP
-727 AHPMSQPLMQQQGYM
+727 AHPMSQPVMQQQQGYM
-742 QQQMQTCYCAPAQ
+742 PQQMHTCYCAPAQ
-755 YPHSHSHSNQHYRPI
+755 DPHSHCNQHYRPV

-779 NQPLLQQPGY
+779 TQPLPQQPGY
-789 QAGMP
+789 HAVMP
-794 NQPQSPHH
+794 NPPQGP
-802 QSVVTHQ
+802 QHQ
-809 NLVSNQQHSNM
+809 NLVNNQQHSNM
-820 GNHMTGFMVQYPSM
+820 GNHMTAFMVQYPSM

-843 VSQNMPPHQQTCQ
+843 GSQNMPPHQQACQ
-856 QPMLIQSHPSPGP
+856 QPMMIQSHPSQAP

-874 MQVYYSSTP
+874 MQVYYSVMP
-883 PNQHSSMSSSVGFL
+883 PNQHSTMSPSMGFL
-897 PPPGSE
+897 PPPGAE
-903 QMQFPRAASPCGT
+903 QMQFPRASSPCGT
-916 QQLPGQQCTGVH
+916 QQLPGQQCSGVL

-975 QLDNSQNGLQLG
+975 QLNNSQNSPQLG
-987 SPSTPPAQ
+987 GPSTPPAQ
-995 PPAPTHQLTSIKN
+995 PQAPTHQLTSIKN

-1030 QAGDG
+1030 QAVDG

-1060 MIPNPH
+1060 MIPNHH

-1080 RPPPRKSSD
+1080 RPPPRKSLSSD

-1131 LSETQHQNQSGGT
+1131 LSETQQHQHQSGET

-1152 GDGSNGDTN
+1152 GDGNNGDTN

-1197 LLRHSGPAGSGP
+1197 LLRHSGPAGPGP
-1209 LLTTTTTFKLRTSK
+1209 LLTTTFKLRTSK
-1223 RHSDEFHNLERTSSQ
+1223 RHSDEFHNQERTTSQ

>member
-14 RTDTET
+14 RTET

-30 EAADSTTTPGADI
+30 EAADWTGTTTLGAD
-43 SLNGVKEQHKQS
+43 SRQNGVKDKPNQAGS
-55 GRLVLEHNVTGH
+55 LVLEHNATGH
-67 QDQSCCDNKRETSQQ
+67 QDGSCCDNKRETSQQ
-82 HTLSAGQPVRRS
+82 SPVSAGQPVRGS
-94 KSKAKLK
+94 KSKAKVK

-115 LTEHQLT
+115 FLTAHQLT
-122 PDPQDQIHIQISQS
+122 PDPQISQS
-136 FDKEELSAKGEKEK
+136 FDKEELSAKEEKEK

-178 HDFLVNTLQNNPRD
+178 HEFLVNTLKNNPRD

-281 KRDNS
+281 KRDNA

-292 CMIRMRLK
+292 GMIRMRLK

-333 GRTPDE
+333 GRSPDE

-365 SSENDPKNSDA
+365 SSENDPKNCDA

-420 RLSKTGSESSNSV
+420 RLSKTG
-433 GSSTSSISRPQVL
+433 
-446 HLPLP
+446 
-451 LPVPAAL
+451 
-458 TQAAGPVGG
+458 
-467 PSTVQPLTQAAGPV
+467 
-481 GGPSTVQPLTQAAGP
+481 
-496 VGGPSTV
+496 
-503 QPTPSSA
+503 
-510 ATAPSSSRS
+510 
-519 SVHCEQGSRNG
+519 
-530 PVPASGPAP
+530 
-539 TQTTANA
+539 
-546 TSYYFLSPE
+546 
-555 ATGIPPGSILVNPHT
+555 
-570 GQPFVNPDGSAV
+570 QPFVNPDGSAV

-609 HQPANQVLSQPVR
+609 HQPANHVLSQPVR
-622 HFQPSAPQPIQ
+622 HLQPSAPQPIQ

-641 PQFLPLSSNQHQ
+641 PQFLPLSPNQH
-653 QYTLQDGL
+653 YTLQEGL

-668 NLVLQASSDGTNG
+668 SVVRQASSDGTNG

-690 GPVVLQAPLQH
+690 GPVVLQGPLQH

-727 AHPMSQPLMQQQGYM
+727 AHPLSQPVMQQQGYM
-742 QQQMQTCYCAPAQ
+742 PQQMHTCYCAPAQ
-755 YPHSHSHSNQHYRPI
+755 DPHSNQHYRPV

-779 NQPLLQQPGY
+779 NQPLPQQPGY
-789 QAGMP
+789 HAVMP
-794 NQPQSPHH
+794 NQPQGP
-802 QSVVTHQ
+802 QHQ
-809 NLVSNQQHSNM
+809 NLVNNQQHSNM
-820 GNHMTGFMVQYPSM
+820 GNHMTAFMVQYPSM
-834 PSYQVSMPQ
+834 PSYQVSMSQ
-843 VSQNMPPHQQTCQ
+843 GSQNMPPHQQACQ
-856 QPMLIQSHPSPGP
+856 QPMMIQSHPSQGP

-874 MQVYYSSTP
+874 MQVYYSVMP
-883 PNQHSSMSSSVGFL
+883 PNQHSTMSSSMGFL
-897 PPPGSE
+897 PPPGAE
-903 QMQFPRAASPCGT
+903 QMQFPRASSPCGT
-916 QQLPGQQCTGVH
+916 QQLPGQQCAGVL

-975 QLDNSQNGLQLG
+975 QLDHSQNSPQLG
-987 SPSTPPAQ
+987 GPSTPPAQ
-995 PPAPTHQLTSIKN
+995 PQAPTHQLTSIKN

-1030 QAGDG
+1030 QAVDG

-1060 MIPNPH
+1060 MVPNHH

-1080 RPPPRKSSD
+1080 RPPPRKSLSSD

-1131 LSETQHQNQSGGT
+1131 LSETQQHQHQNQSGET

-1152 GDGSNGDTN
+1152 GDGNNGDTN

-1197 LLRHSGPAGSGP
+1197 LLRHSGPAGPGP
-1209 LLTTTTTFKLRTSK
+1209 LLTTTFKLRTSK

>member
-14 RTDTET
+14 RTET

-30 EAADSTTTPGADI
+30 EAADWTGTTTLGAD
-43 SLNGVKEQHKQS
+43 SRQNGVKDKPNQAGS
-55 GRLVLEHNVTGH
+55 LVLEHNATGH
-67 QDQSCCDNKRETSQQ
+67 QDGSCCDNKRETSQQ
-82 HTLSAGQPVRRS
+82 QSPVSAGQPVRGS
-94 KSKAKLK
+94 KSKAKVK

-115 LTEHQLT
+115 FLTAHQLT
-122 PDPQDQIHIQISQS
+122 PDPQISQS
-136 FDKEELSAKGEKEK
+136 FDKEELSAKEEKEK

-178 HDFLVNTLQNNPRD
+178 HEFLVNTLKNNPRD

-281 KRDNS
+281 KRDNA

-292 CMIRMRLK
+292 GMIRMRLK

-333 GRTPDE
+333 GRSPDE

-365 SSENDPKNSDA
+365 SSENDPKNCDA

-420 RLSKTGSESSNSV
+420 RLSKTG
-433 GSSTSSISRPQVL
+433 
-446 HLPLP
+446 
-451 LPVPAAL
+451 
-458 TQAAGPVGG
+458 
-467 PSTVQPLTQAAGPV
+467 
-481 GGPSTVQPLTQAAGP
+481 
-496 VGGPSTV
+496 
-503 QPTPSSA
+503 
-510 ATAPSSSRS
+510 
-519 SVHCEQGSRNG
+519 
-530 PVPASGPAP
+530 
-539 TQTTANA
+539 
-546 TSYYFLSPE
+546 
-555 ATGIPPGSILVNPHT
+555 
-570 GQPFVNPDGSAV
+570 QPFVNPDGSAV

-609 HQPANQVLSQPVR
+609 HQPANHVLSQ
-622 HFQPSAPQPIQ
+622 QE
-633 YSTISYPP
+633 
-641 PQFLPLSSNQHQ
+641 
-653 QYTLQDGL
+653 GL

-668 NLVLQASSDGTNG
+668 SVVRQASSDGTNG

-690 GPVVLQAPLQH
+690 GPVVLQGPLQH

-727 AHPMSQPLMQQQGYM
+727 AHPLSQPVMQQQGYM
-742 QQQMQTCYCAPAQ
+742 PQQMHTCYCAPAQ
-755 YPHSHSHSNQHYRPI
+755 DPHSNQHYRPV

-779 NQPLLQQPGY
+779 NQPLPQQPGY
-789 QAGMP
+789 HAVMP
-794 NQPQSPHH
+794 NQPQGP
-802 QSVVTHQ
+802 QHQ
-809 NLVSNQQHSNM
+809 NLVNNQQHSNM
-820 GNHMTGFMVQYPSM
+820 GNHMTAFMVQYPSM
-834 PSYQVSMPQ
+834 PSYQVSMSQ
-843 VSQNMPPHQQTCQ
+843 GSQNMPPHQQACQ
-856 QPMLIQSHPSPGP
+856 QPMMIQSHPSQGP

-874 MQVYYSSTP
+874 MQVYYSVMP
-883 PNQHSSMSSSVGFL
+883 PNQHSTMSSSMGFL
-897 PPPGSE
+897 PPPGAE
-903 QMQFPRAASPCGT
+903 QMQFPRASSPCGT
-916 QQLPGQQCTGVH
+916 QQLPGQQCAGVL

-975 QLDNSQNGLQLG
+975 QLDHSQNSPQLG
-987 SPSTPPAQ
+987 GPSTPPAQ
-995 PPAPTHQLTSIKN
+995 PQAPTHQLTSIKN

-1030 QAGDG
+1030 QAVDG

-1060 MIPNPH
+1060 MVPNHH

-1080 RPPPRKSSD
+1080 RPPPRKSLSSD

-1131 LSETQHQNQSGGT
+1131 LSETQQHQHQNQSGET

-1152 GDGSNGDTN
+1152 GDGNNGDTN

-1197 LLRHSGPAGSGP
+1197 LLRHSGPAGPGP
-1209 LLTTTTTFKLRTSK
+1209 LLTTTFKLRTSK

>member
-14 RTDTET
+14 RTET

-30 EAADSTTTPGADI
+30 EAADWTDTTTLGAD
-43 SLNGVKEQHKQS
+43 SRQNGVKDKPKPAGS
-55 GRLVLEHNVTGH
+55 LVPEHNATGH
-67 QDQSCCDNKRETSQQ
+67 QDGSCCDNKRETS
-82 HTLSAGQPVRRS
+82 
-94 KSKAKLK
+94 
-101 LVRSLAVCEESSPP
+101 
-115 LTEHQLT
+115 
-122 PDPQDQIHIQISQS
+122 QISQS
-136 FDKEELSAKGEKEK
+136 FDKEELSAKEEKEK
-150 VEKPEKMPRKMLSR
+150 VEKPEKMSRKMLSR

-178 HDFLVNTLQNNPRD
+178 HEFLVNTLKNNPRD

-281 KRDNS
+281 KRDNA

-292 CMIRMRLK
+292 GMIRMRLK

-333 GRTPDE
+333 GRSPDE

-365 SSENDPKNSDA
+365 SSENDPKNCDA

-420 RLSKTGSESSNSV
+420 RLSKTG
-433 GSSTSSISRPQVL
+433 
-446 HLPLP
+446 
-451 LPVPAAL
+451 
-458 TQAAGPVGG
+458 
-467 PSTVQPLTQAAGPV
+467 
-481 GGPSTVQPLTQAAGP
+481 
-496 VGGPSTV
+496 
-503 QPTPSSA
+503 
-510 ATAPSSSRS
+510 
-519 SVHCEQGSRNG
+519 
-530 PVPASGPAP
+530 
-539 TQTTANA
+539 
-546 TSYYFLSPE
+546 
-555 ATGIPPGSILVNPHT
+555 
-570 GQPFVNPDGSAV
+570 QPFVNPDGSAV

-609 HQPANQVLSQPVR
+609 HQPANHVLSQ
-622 HFQPSAPQPIQ
+622 QE
-633 YSTISYPP
+633 
-641 PQFLPLSSNQHQ
+641 
-653 QYTLQDGL
+653 GL

-668 NLVLQASSDGTNG
+668 SVVRQASSDVTNG

-720 AYPTPGP
+720 AYPGP
-727 AHPMSQPLMQQQGYM
+727 AHPMSQPVMQQQQGYM
-742 QQQMQTCYCAPAQ
+742 PQQMHTCYCAPAQ
-755 YPHSHSHSNQHYRPI
+755 DPHSHCNQHYRPV

-779 NQPLLQQPGY
+779 NQPLPQQPGY
-789 QAGMP
+789 HAVMP
-794 NQPQSPHH
+794 NQPQGP
-802 QSVVTHQ
+802 QHQ
-809 NLVSNQQHSNM
+809 NLVNNQQHSNM
-820 GNHMTGFMVQYPSM
+820 GNHMTAFMVQYPSM

-843 VSQNMPPHQQTCQ
+843 GSQNMPPHQQACQ
-856 QPMLIQSHPSPGP
+856 QPMMIQSHPSQAP

-874 MQVYYSSTP
+874 MQVYYSVMP
-883 PNQHSSMSSSVGFL
+883 PNQHSTMSPSMGFL
-897 PPPGSE
+897 PPAGAE
-903 QMQFPRAASPCGT
+903 QMQFPRASSPCGT
-916 QQLPGQQCTGVH
+916 QQLPGQQCSGNITSQQHQGVL

-945 NHQPRAHSPP
+945 NHQPTAHSPP

-975 QLDNSQNGLQLG
+975 QLNNSQNSPQLG
-987 SPSTPPAQ
+987 CPSTPPAQ
-995 PPAPTHQLTSIKN
+995 PQAPTHQLTSIKN

-1030 QAGDG
+1030 QAVDG

-1060 MIPNPH
+1060 MIPNHH

-1080 RPPPRKSSD
+1080 RPPPRKSLSSD

-1131 LSETQHQNQSGGT
+1131 LSETQQHQHQSGET

-1152 GDGSNGDTN
+1152 GDGNNGDTN

-1197 LLRHSGPAGSGP
+1197 LLRHSGPAGPGP
-1209 LLTTTTTFKLRTSK
+1209 LLTTTFKLRTSK
-1223 RHSDEFHNLERTSSQ
+1223 RHSDEFHNQERTTSQ

>member
-14 RTDTET
+14 RTET
-20 MKVCEAGVEL
+20 MKVCEAGGEL
-30 EAADSTTTPGADI
+30 EAADWTGTTTLGAD
-43 SLNGVKEQHKQS
+43 SRRNGVKDKPKQAGS
-55 GRLVLEHNVTGH
+55 LVLEHNATGH
-67 QDQSCCDNKRETSQQ
+67 QDGSCCDNKRETSQQ
-82 HTLSAGQPVRRS
+82 SPVSAGQPVRGS
-94 KSKAKLK
+94 KSKAKVK

-115 LTEHQLT
+115 FLTAHQLT
-122 PDPQDQIHIQISQS
+122 PDPQISHS
-136 FDKEELSAKGEKEK
+136 FDKEELSAKEEKEK

-178 HDFLVNTLQNNPRD
+178 HEFLVNTLKNNPRD

-281 KRDNS
+281 KRDNA

-292 CMIRMRLK
+292 GMIRMRLK

-333 GRTPDE
+333 GRSPDE

-365 SSENDPKNSDA
+365 SSENDPKNCDA

-420 RLSKTGSESSNSV
+420 RLSKTG
-433 GSSTSSISRPQVL
+433 
-446 HLPLP
+446 
-451 LPVPAAL
+451 
-458 TQAAGPVGG
+458 
-467 PSTVQPLTQAAGPV
+467 
-481 GGPSTVQPLTQAAGP
+481 
-496 VGGPSTV
+496 
-503 QPTPSSA
+503 
-510 ATAPSSSRS
+510 
-519 SVHCEQGSRNG
+519 
-530 PVPASGPAP
+530 
-539 TQTTANA
+539 
-546 TSYYFLSPE
+546 
-555 ATGIPPGSILVNPHT
+555 
-570 GQPFVNPDGSAV
+570 QPFVNPDGSAV
-582 VYNPSMT
+582 IYNPSMT

-609 HQPANQVLSQPVR
+609 HQPANHVLSQ
-622 HFQPSAPQPIQ
+622 QE
-633 YSTISYPP
+633 
-641 PQFLPLSSNQHQ
+641 
-653 QYTLQDGL
+653 GL

-668 NLVLQASSDGTNG
+668 SVVRQASSDGTNG

-720 AYPTPGP
+720 AYPGP
-727 AHPMSQPLMQQQGYM
+727 AHPMSQPVMQQQGYM
-742 QQQMQTCYCAPAQ
+742 PQQIHTCYCAPAQ
-755 YPHSHSHSNQHYRPI
+755 DPHSHSNQHYRPV

-779 NQPLLQQPGY
+779 NQPLPQQPGY
-789 QAGMP
+789 HAVMP
-794 NQPQSPHH
+794 NQPQGP
-802 QSVVTHQ
+802 QHQ
-809 NLVSNQQHSNM
+809 NLVNNQQHSNM
-820 GNHMTGFMVQYPSM
+820 GNHMTAFMVHYPSM
-834 PSYQVSMPQ
+834 SSYQVSMPQ
-843 VSQNMPPHQQTCQ
+843 GSQNMPPHQQACQ
-856 QPMLIQSHPSPGP
+856 QPMMIQSHPSQGP

-874 MQVYYSSTP
+874 MQVYYSVMP
-883 PNQHSSMSSSVGFL
+883 PNQHSTMSPSMGFL
-897 PPPGSE
+897 PPPGAE
-903 QMQFPRAASPCGT
+903 QMQFPRASSPCGT
-916 QQLPGQQCTGVH
+916 QHLPGQQCTGVH

-945 NHQPRAHSPP
+945 NHQPRAHSPS

-960 RYYSLDHTRSQRSSE
+960 RFYSLDHTRSQRSSE
-975 QLDNSQNGLQLG
+975 QLNNTQSPAGRRQHASSPAPSPNPPTDLHKEPPLG
-987 SPSTPPAQ
+987 RPHPHPHNHPVPQTLRPRAGSGRQIPITGPTPPVQ
-995 PPAPTHQLTSIKN
+995 PCHQA
-1008 LRSAGLT
+1008 SADPRHT
-1015 PIPIMTQFP
+1015 PHDPQ
-1024 RPFGPG
+1024 
-1030 QAGDG
+1030 
-1035 RYPLLGQPLQYNPAI
+1035 
-1050 RPPLI
+1050 
-1055 HGTHH
+1055 
-1060 MIPNPH
+1060 
-1066 HGPMGIRHHGGRGR
+1066 
-1080 RPPPRKSSD
+1080 PPPR
-1089 LSVGDPVNG
+1089 PNG
-1098 GVLEVLELPEGISR
+1098 NPESW
-1112 TEADSLLGELYRGG
+1112 G
-1126 AMIKW
+1126 ARE
-1131 LSETQHQNQSGGT
+1131 ETT
-1144 LLKHCGAG
+1144 A
-1152 GDGSNGDTN
+1152 
-1161 TDTTSCSK
+1161 
-1169 PPSSNHND
+1169 
-1177 LASTYT
+1177 
-1183 ILAVFPSRYAAQNA
+1183 
-1197 LLRHSGPAGSGP
+1197 
-1209 LLTTTTTFKLRTSK
+1209 
-1223 RHSDEFHNLERTSSQ
+1223 

>member
-1 MRMSD
+1 
-6 PVTVKDIS
+6 
-14 RTDTET
+14 
-20 MKVCEAGVEL
+20 
-30 EAADSTTTPGADI
+30 
-43 SLNGVKEQHKQS
+43 
-55 GRLVLEHNVTGH
+55 
-67 QDQSCCDNKRETSQQ
+67 
-82 HTLSAGQPVRRS
+82 
-94 KSKAKLK
+94 
-101 LVRSLAVCEESSPP
+101 
-115 LTEHQLT
+115 
-122 PDPQDQIHIQISQS
+122 
-136 FDKEELSAKGEKEK
+136 
-150 VEKPEKMPRKMLSR
+150 MLSR

-178 HDFLVNTLQNNPRD
+178 HEFLVNTLKNNPRD

-281 KRDNS
+281 QRDNS
-286 SFDRED
+286 SSFPRED
-292 CMIRMRLK
+292 GMIRMRLK

-321 IFAPDGDHFHLD
+321 IFAPNVRFC
-333 GRTPDE
+333 PDE

-365 SSENDPKNSDA
+365 SSENDPKNCDA

-420 RLSKTGSESSNSV
+420 RLSKTGDQMHV
-433 GSSTSSISRPQVL
+433 
-446 HLPLP
+446 
-451 LPVPAAL
+451 
-458 TQAAGPVGG
+458 
-467 PSTVQPLTQAAGPV
+467 
-481 GGPSTVQPLTQAAGP
+481 
-496 VGGPSTV
+496 TV
-503 QPTPSSA
+503 QPTPSSSSVSSA
-510 ATAPSSSRS
+510 ATAPSSSRT
-519 SVHCEQGSRNG
+519 SVHCERGSRNG
-530 PVPASGPAP
+530 PAPASGPAS
-539 TQTTANA
+539 TQATANA
-546 TSYYFLSPE
+546 TSYYLLPPE

-609 HQPANQVLSQPVR
+609 HQPANHILSQPVR
-622 HFQPSAPQPIQ
+622 HLQPSAPQPIQ

-653 QYTLQDGL
+653 QYTLQEGL

-668 NLVLQASSDGTNG
+668 SLVRQASSDCTNG

-690 GPVVLQAPLQH
+690 GPVVLQAPLQQ

-711 GPPVVGQTQ
+711 GPPVAGQPQ

-727 AHPMSQPLMQQQGYM
+727 AHPMSQPVMQQQGYM
-742 QQQMQTCYCAPAQ
+742 PQQVQQLQ
-755 YPHSHSHSNQHYRPI
+755 YSQSH
-770 SPVHYTSPQ
+770 
-779 NQPLLQQPGY
+779 G
-789 QAGMP
+789 
-794 NQPQSPHH
+794 QSTLHLMA
-802 QSVVTHQ
+802 SSTTTTYFSI
-809 NLVSNQQHSNM
+809 NIL
-820 GNHMTGFMVQYPSM
+820 TK
-834 PSYQVSMPQ
+834 QVSL
-843 VSQNMPPHQQTCQ
+843 H
-856 QPMLIQSHPSPGP
+856 
-869 MAMSG
+869 
-874 MQVYYSSTP
+874 
-883 PNQHSSMSSSVGFL
+883 SSSVGFL
-897 PPPGSE
+897 PPPGAE
-903 QMQFPRAASPCGT
+903 QMQFPRASSPCGT
-916 QQLPGQQCTGVH
+916 QQLPGQQCAGVH
-928 PGPHSGGMVMM
+928 TGPHSGGMVMM

-960 RYYSLDHTRSQRSSE
+960 RYYSLDHTRSQSVFV
-975 QLDNSQNGLQLG
+975 
-987 SPSTPPAQ
+987 
-995 PPAPTHQLTSIKN
+995 H
-1008 LRSAGLT
+1008 LR
-1015 PIPIMTQFP
+1015 
-1024 RPFGPG
+1024 
-1030 QAGDG
+1030 
-1035 RYPLLGQPLQYNPAI
+1035 
-1050 RPPLI
+1050 
-1055 HGTHH
+1055 
-1060 MIPNPH
+1060 
-1066 HGPMGIRHHGGRGR
+1066 R
-1080 RPPPRKSSD
+1080 RIYR
-1089 LSVGDPVNG
+1089 LVNG

-1131 LSETQHQNQSGGT
+1131 LSETQQHQHQNQSGET

-1152 GDGSNGDTN
+1152 GDSNNGD
-1161 TDTTSCSK
+1161 TDTTSCPK

-1197 LLRHSGPAGSGP
+1197 LLRHSGPAGPGP
-1209 LLTTTTTFKLRTSK
+1209 LLTTTFKLRTSK
-1223 RHSDEFHNLERTSSQ
+1223 RHSDEFHNLERTTSQ

>member
-14 RTDTET
+14 RTET

-30 EAADSTTTPGADI
+30 EAADWTRTTTLGAD
-43 SLNGVKEQHKQS
+43 SRRNGVKVNPKQAGS
-55 GRLVLEHNVTGH
+55 LVLEHNATGH
-67 QDQSCCDNKRETSQQ
+67 QDGSCCDNKRETS
-82 HTLSAGQPVRRS
+82 
-94 KSKAKLK
+94 
-101 LVRSLAVCEESSPP
+101 
-115 LTEHQLT
+115 
-122 PDPQDQIHIQISQS
+122 QISQS
-136 FDKEELSAKGEKEK
+136 FDKEELSAKEEKEK

-178 HDFLVNTLQNNPRD
+178 HEFLVNTLKNNPRD

-281 KRDNS
+281 KRDNA

-292 CMIRMRLK
+292 GMIRMRLK

-333 GRTPDE
+333 GRSPDE

-365 SSENDPKNSDA
+365 SSENDPKNCDA

-420 RLSKTGSESSNSV
+420 RLSKTG
-433 GSSTSSISRPQVL
+433 
-446 HLPLP
+446 
-451 LPVPAAL
+451 
-458 TQAAGPVGG
+458 
-467 PSTVQPLTQAAGPV
+467 
-481 GGPSTVQPLTQAAGP
+481 
-496 VGGPSTV
+496 
-503 QPTPSSA
+503 
-510 ATAPSSSRS
+510 
-519 SVHCEQGSRNG
+519 
-530 PVPASGPAP
+530 
-539 TQTTANA
+539 
-546 TSYYFLSPE
+546 
-555 ATGIPPGSILVNPHT
+555 
-570 GQPFVNPDGSAV
+570 QPFVNPDGSAV
-582 VYNPSMT
+582 IYNPSMT
-589 SQQGG
+589 SQQSG

-609 HQPANQVLSQPVR
+609 HQPANHVLSQPVW
-622 HFQPSAPQPIQ
+622 HLQPSAPQPIQ

-641 PQFLPLSSNQHQ
+641 PQFLPLSSNQ
-653 QYTLQDGL
+653 QYTLQEGL

-668 NLVLQASSDGTNG
+668 SVVRQASSDGTNG

-690 GPVVLQAPLQH
+690 GPVVLQGPLQH

-720 AYPTPGP
+720 AYPGP
-727 AHPMSQPLMQQQGYM
+727 AHPMSQPVMQQQGYM
-742 QQQMQTCYCAPAQ
+742 PQQVQQMHTCYCAPAQ
-755 YPHSHSHSNQHYRPI
+755 DPHSHSNQHYRPV

-779 NQPLLQQPGY
+779 NQPLPQQPGY
-789 QAGMP
+789 HAVMP
-794 NQPQSPHH
+794 SQPQGP
-802 QSVVTHQ
+802 QHQ
-809 NLVSNQQHSNM
+809 NLVNNQQHSNM
-820 GNHMTGFMVQYPSM
+820 GNHMTAFMVQYPSM
-834 PSYQVSMPQ
+834 SSYQVSMPQ
-843 VSQNMPPHQQTCQ
+843 GSQNMPPHQQACQ
-856 QPMLIQSHPSPGP
+856 QPMMIQSHPSQGP

-874 MQVYYSSTP
+874 MQVYYSVMP
-883 PNQHSSMSSSVGFL
+883 PNQHSTMSPSMGFL
-897 PPPGSE
+897 PPPGAE
-903 QMQFPRAASPCGT
+903 QMQFPRALSPCGT

-945 NHQPRAHSPP
+945 NHQPRAHSPS

-960 RYYSLDHTRSQRSSE
+960 RFYSLDHTRSQRSSE
-975 QLDNSQNGLQLG
+975 QLNNSQNSPQLG
-987 SPSTPPAQ
+987 GASTPPAQ
-995 PPAPTHQLTSIKN
+995 PQAPTHQLTSIKN
-1008 LRSAGLT
+1008 LHSAGPT
-1015 PIPIMTQFP
+1015 PIPIITQFP

-1030 QAGDG
+1030 QAVDG

-1060 MIPNPH
+1060 MIPNHH

-1080 RPPPRKSSD
+1080 RPPPRKSLSSD
-1089 LSVGDPVNG
+1089 LSVGDPVNS

-1131 LSETQHQNQSGGT
+1131 LSETQQHQHQNQSGET

-1152 GDGSNGDTN
+1152 GDGKNGDTN

-1197 LLRHSGPAGSGP
+1197 LLRHSGPAGPGP
-1209 LLTTTTTFKLRTSK
+1209 LLTTTFKLRTSK
-1223 RHSDEFHNLERTSSQ
+1223 RHSEFHNLERTSSQ

>member
-14 RTDTET
+14 RTET

-30 EAADSTTTPGADI
+30 EAADWTRTTTLGAD
-43 SLNGVKEQHKQS
+43 SRRNGVKVNPKQAGS
-55 GRLVLEHNVTGH
+55 LVLEHNATGH
-67 QDQSCCDNKRETSQQ
+67 QDGSCCDNKRETSQQ
-82 HTLSAGQPVRRS
+82 SPVSAGQPVRG
-94 KSKAKLK
+94 SKAKVK

-115 LTEHQLT
+115 FLTAHQLT
-122 PDPQDQIHIQISQS
+122 PDPQISQS
-136 FDKEELSAKGEKEK
+136 FDKEELSAKEEKEK

-178 HDFLVNTLQNNPRD
+178 HEFLVNTLKNNPRD

-281 KRDNS
+281 KRDNA

-292 CMIRMRLK
+292 GMIRMRLK

-333 GRTPDE
+333 GRSPDE

-365 SSENDPKNSDA
+365 SSENDPKNCDA

-420 RLSKTGSESSNSV
+420 RLSKTG
-433 GSSTSSISRPQVL
+433 
-446 HLPLP
+446 
-451 LPVPAAL
+451 
-458 TQAAGPVGG
+458 
-467 PSTVQPLTQAAGPV
+467 
-481 GGPSTVQPLTQAAGP
+481 
-496 VGGPSTV
+496 
-503 QPTPSSA
+503 
-510 ATAPSSSRS
+510 
-519 SVHCEQGSRNG
+519 
-530 PVPASGPAP
+530 
-539 TQTTANA
+539 
-546 TSYYFLSPE
+546 
-555 ATGIPPGSILVNPHT
+555 
-570 GQPFVNPDGSAV
+570 QPFVNPDGSAV
-582 VYNPSMT
+582 IYNPSMT
-589 SQQGG
+589 SQQSG

-609 HQPANQVLSQPVR
+609 HQPANHVLSQPVW
-622 HFQPSAPQPIQ
+622 HLQPSAPQPIQ

-641 PQFLPLSSNQHQ
+641 PQFLPLSSNQ
-653 QYTLQDGL
+653 QYTLQEGL

-668 NLVLQASSDGTNG
+668 SVVRQASSDGTNG

-690 GPVVLQAPLQH
+690 GPVVLQGPLQH

-720 AYPTPGP
+720 AYPGP
-727 AHPMSQPLMQQQGYM
+727 AHPMSQPVMQQQGYM
-742 QQQMQTCYCAPAQ
+742 PQQVQQMHTCYCAPAQ
-755 YPHSHSHSNQHYRPI
+755 DPHSHSNQHYRPV

-779 NQPLLQQPGY
+779 NQPLPQQPGY
-789 QAGMP
+789 HAVMP
-794 NQPQSPHH
+794 SQPQGP
-802 QSVVTHQ
+802 QHQ
-809 NLVSNQQHSNM
+809 NLVNNQQHSNM
-820 GNHMTGFMVQYPSM
+820 GNHMTAFMVQYPSM
-834 PSYQVSMPQ
+834 SSYQVSMPQ
-843 VSQNMPPHQQTCQ
+843 GSQNMPPHQQACQ
-856 QPMLIQSHPSPGP
+856 QPMMIQSHPSQGP

-874 MQVYYSSTP
+874 MQVYYSVMP
-883 PNQHSSMSSSVGFL
+883 PNQHSTMSPSMGFL
-897 PPPGSE
+897 PPPGAE
-903 QMQFPRAASPCGT
+903 QMQFPRALSPCGT

-945 NHQPRAHSPP
+945 NHQPRAHSPS

-960 RYYSLDHTRSQRSSE
+960 RFYSLDHTRSQRSSE
-975 QLDNSQNGLQLG
+975 QLNNSQNSPQLG
-987 SPSTPPAQ
+987 GASTPPAQ
-995 PPAPTHQLTSIKN
+995 PQAPTHQLTSIKN
-1008 LRSAGLT
+1008 LHSAGPT
-1015 PIPIMTQFP
+1015 PIPIITQFP

-1030 QAGDG
+1030 QAVDG

-1060 MIPNPH
+1060 MIPNHH

-1080 RPPPRKSSD
+1080 RPPPRKSLSSD
-1089 LSVGDPVNG
+1089 LSVGDPVNS

-1131 LSETQHQNQSGGT
+1131 LSETQQHQHQNQSGET

-1152 GDGSNGDTN
+1152 GDGKNGDTN

-1197 LLRHSGPAGSGP
+1197 LLRHSGPAGPGP
-1209 LLTTTTTFKLRTSK
+1209 LLTTTFKLRTSK
-1223 RHSDEFHNLERTSSQ
+1223 RHSEFHNLERTSSQ

>member
-14 RTDTET
+14 RTET

-30 EAADSTTTPGADI
+30 EAADWTRTTTLGAD
-43 SLNGVKEQHKQS
+43 SRRNGVKVNPKQAGS
-55 GRLVLEHNVTGH
+55 LVLEHNATGH
-67 QDQSCCDNKRETSQQ
+67 QDGSCCDNKRETS
-82 HTLSAGQPVRRS
+82 
-94 KSKAKLK
+94 
-101 LVRSLAVCEESSPP
+101 
-115 LTEHQLT
+115 
-122 PDPQDQIHIQISQS
+122 QISQS
-136 FDKEELSAKGEKEK
+136 FDKEELSAKEEKEK

-178 HDFLVNTLQNNPRD
+178 HEFLVNTLKNNPRD

-281 KRDNS
+281 KRDNA

-292 CMIRMRLK
+292 GM
-300 DDRRSK
+300 
-306 SIEERE
+306 
-312 EDYQRARDR
+312 
-321 IFAPDGDHFHLD
+321 GDHFHLD
-333 GRTPDE
+333 GRSPDE

-365 SSENDPKNSDA
+365 SSENDPKNCDA

-420 RLSKTGSESSNSV
+420 RLSKTG
-433 GSSTSSISRPQVL
+433 
-446 HLPLP
+446 
-451 LPVPAAL
+451 
-458 TQAAGPVGG
+458 
-467 PSTVQPLTQAAGPV
+467 
-481 GGPSTVQPLTQAAGP
+481 
-496 VGGPSTV
+496 
-503 QPTPSSA
+503 
-510 ATAPSSSRS
+510 
-519 SVHCEQGSRNG
+519 
-530 PVPASGPAP
+530 
-539 TQTTANA
+539 
-546 TSYYFLSPE
+546 
-555 ATGIPPGSILVNPHT
+555 
-570 GQPFVNPDGSAV
+570 QPFVNPDGSAV
-582 VYNPSMT
+582 IYNPSMT
-589 SQQGG
+589 SQQSG

-609 HQPANQVLSQPVR
+609 HQPANHVLSQPVW
-622 HFQPSAPQPIQ
+622 HLQPSAPQPIQ

-641 PQFLPLSSNQHQ
+641 PQFLPLSSNQ
-653 QYTLQDGL
+653 QYTLQEGL

-668 NLVLQASSDGTNG
+668 SVVRQASSDGTNG

-690 GPVVLQAPLQH
+690 GPVVLQGPLQH

-720 AYPTPGP
+720 AYPGP
-727 AHPMSQPLMQQQGYM
+727 AHPMSQPVMQQQGYM
-742 QQQMQTCYCAPAQ
+742 PQQVQQMHTCYCAPAQ
-755 YPHSHSHSNQHYRPI
+755 DPHSHSNQHYRPV

-779 NQPLLQQPGY
+779 NQPLPQQPGY
-789 QAGMP
+789 HAVMP
-794 NQPQSPHH
+794 SQPQGP
-802 QSVVTHQ
+802 QHQ
-809 NLVSNQQHSNM
+809 NLVNNQQHSNM
-820 GNHMTGFMVQYPSM
+820 GNHMTAFMVQYPSM
-834 PSYQVSMPQ
+834 SSYQVSMPQ
-843 VSQNMPPHQQTCQ
+843 GSQNMPPHQQACQ
-856 QPMLIQSHPSPGP
+856 QPMMIQSHPSQGP

-874 MQVYYSSTP
+874 MQVYYSVMP
-883 PNQHSSMSSSVGFL
+883 PNQHSTMSPSMGFL
-897 PPPGSE
+897 PPPGAE
-903 QMQFPRAASPCGT
+903 QMQFPRALSPCGT

-945 NHQPRAHSPP
+945 NHQPRAHSPS

-960 RYYSLDHTRSQRSSE
+960 RFYSLDHTRSQRSSE
-975 QLDNSQNGLQLG
+975 QLNNSQNSPQLG
-987 SPSTPPAQ
+987 GASTPPAQ
-995 PPAPTHQLTSIKN
+995 PQAPTHQLTSIKN
-1008 LRSAGLT
+1008 LHSAGPT
-1015 PIPIMTQFP
+1015 PIPIITQFP

-1030 QAGDG
+1030 QAVDG

-1060 MIPNPH
+1060 MIPNHH

-1080 RPPPRKSSD
+1080 RPPPRKSLSSD
-1089 LSVGDPVNG
+1089 LSVGDPVNS

-1131 LSETQHQNQSGGT
+1131 LSETQQHQHQNQSGET

-1152 GDGSNGDTN
+1152 GDGKNGDTN

-1197 LLRHSGPAGSGP
+1197 LLRHSGPAGPGP
-1209 LLTTTTTFKLRTSK
+1209 LLTTTFKLRTSK
-1223 RHSDEFHNLERTSSQ
+1223 RHSEFHNLERTSSQ

>member
-14 RTDTET
+14 RTET
-20 MKVCEAGVEL
+20 MKVCEAGGEL
-30 EAADSTTTPGADI
+30 EAADWTGTTTLGAD
-43 SLNGVKEQHKQS
+43 SRRNGVKDKPKQAGS
-55 GRLVLEHNVTGH
+55 LVLEHNATGH
-67 QDQSCCDNKRETSQQ
+67 QDGSCCDNKRETSQQ
-82 HTLSAGQPVRRS
+82 SPVSAGQPVRGS
-94 KSKAKLK
+94 KSKAKVK

-115 LTEHQLT
+115 FLTAHQLT
-122 PDPQDQIHIQISQS
+122 PDPQISHS
-136 FDKEELSAKGEKEK
+136 FDKEELSAKEEKEK

-178 HDFLVNTLQNNPRD
+178 HEFLVNTLKNNPRD

-281 KRDNS
+281 KRDNA

-292 CMIRMRLK
+292 GMIRMRLK

-333 GRTPDE
+333 GRSPDE

-365 SSENDPKNSDA
+365 SSENDPKNCDA

-420 RLSKTGSESSNSV
+420 RLSKTG
-433 GSSTSSISRPQVL
+433 
-446 HLPLP
+446 
-451 LPVPAAL
+451 
-458 TQAAGPVGG
+458 
-467 PSTVQPLTQAAGPV
+467 
-481 GGPSTVQPLTQAAGP
+481 
-496 VGGPSTV
+496 
-503 QPTPSSA
+503 
-510 ATAPSSSRS
+510 
-519 SVHCEQGSRNG
+519 
-530 PVPASGPAP
+530 
-539 TQTTANA
+539 
-546 TSYYFLSPE
+546 
-555 ATGIPPGSILVNPHT
+555 
-570 GQPFVNPDGSAV
+570 QPFVNPDGSAV
-582 VYNPSMT
+582 IYNPSMT

-609 HQPANQVLSQPVR
+609 HQPANHVLSQ
-622 HFQPSAPQPIQ
+622 QE
-633 YSTISYPP
+633 
-641 PQFLPLSSNQHQ
+641 
-653 QYTLQDGL
+653 GL

-668 NLVLQASSDGTNG
+668 SVVRQASSDGTNG

-720 AYPTPGP
+720 AYPGP
-727 AHPMSQPLMQQQGYM
+727 AHPMSQPVMQQQGYM
-742 QQQMQTCYCAPAQ
+742 PQQIHTCYCAPAQ
-755 YPHSHSHSNQHYRPI
+755 DPHSHSNQHYRPV

-779 NQPLLQQPGY
+779 NQPLPQQPGY
-789 QAGMP
+789 HAVMP
-794 NQPQSPHH
+794 NQPQGP
-802 QSVVTHQ
+802 QHQ
-809 NLVSNQQHSNM
+809 NLVNNQQHSNM
-820 GNHMTGFMVQYPSM
+820 GNHMTAFMVHYPSM
-834 PSYQVSMPQ
+834 SSYQVSMPQ
-843 VSQNMPPHQQTCQ
+843 GSQNMPPHQQACQ
-856 QPMLIQSHPSPGP
+856 QPMMIQSHPSQGP

-874 MQVYYSSTP
+874 MQVYYSVMP
-883 PNQHSSMSSSVGFL
+883 PNQHSTMSPSMGFL
-897 PPPGSE
+897 PPPGAE
-903 QMQFPRAASPCGT
+903 QMQFPRASSPCGT
-916 QQLPGQQCTGVH
+916 QHLPGQQCTGVH

-945 NHQPRAHSPP
+945 NHQPRAHSPS

-960 RYYSLDHTRSQRSSE
+960 RFYSLDHTRSQRSSE
-975 QLDNSQNGLQLG
+975 QLNNTQNSPQLG
-987 SPSTPPAQ
+987 GASTPPAQ
-995 PPAPTHQLTSIKN
+995 PQAPTHQLTSIKN
-1008 LRSAGLT
+1008 LHSAGPT
-1015 PIPIMTQFP
+1015 PIPIITQFP

-1030 QAGDG
+1030 QAVDG

-1060 MIPNPH
+1060 MIPNHH
-1066 HGPMGIRHHGGRGR
+1066 HGPMGIRNHGGRGR
-1080 RPPPRKSSD
+1080 RPPPRKSLSSD
-1089 LSVGDPVNG
+1089 LSVGDPVNS

-1131 LSETQHQNQSGGT
+1131 LSETQQQNQSGET

-1152 GDGSNGDTN
+1152 GNGNNGDTN

-1197 LLRHSGPAGSGP
+1197 LLRHSGPAGPGP
-1209 LLTTTTTFKLRTSK
+1209 LLTTTFKLRTSK
-1223 RHSDEFHNLERTSSQ
+1223 RHSEFHNLERTSSQ

>member
-14 RTDTET
+14 RTET

-30 EAADSTTTPGADI
+30 EAADWTGTTTLGAD
-43 SLNGVKEQHKQS
+43 SRQNGVKDKPNQAGS
-55 GRLVLEHNVTGH
+55 LVLEHNATGH
-67 QDQSCCDNKRETSQQ
+67 QDGSCCDNKRETSQQ
-82 HTLSAGQPVRRS
+82 QSPVSAGQPVRGS
-94 KSKAKLK
+94 KSKAKVK

-115 LTEHQLT
+115 FLTAHQLT
-122 PDPQDQIHIQISQS
+122 PDPQISQS
-136 FDKEELSAKGEKEK
+136 FDKEELSAKEEKEK

-178 HDFLVNTLQNNPRD
+178 HEFLVNTLKNNPRD

-281 KRDNS
+281 KRDNA

-292 CMIRMRLK
+292 GMIRMRLK

-333 GRTPDE
+333 GRSPDE

-365 SSENDPKNSDA
+365 SSENDPKNCDA

-420 RLSKTGSESSNSV
+420 RLSKTG
-433 GSSTSSISRPQVL
+433 
-446 HLPLP
+446 
-451 LPVPAAL
+451 
-458 TQAAGPVGG
+458 
-467 PSTVQPLTQAAGPV
+467 
-481 GGPSTVQPLTQAAGP
+481 
-496 VGGPSTV
+496 
-503 QPTPSSA
+503 
-510 ATAPSSSRS
+510 
-519 SVHCEQGSRNG
+519 
-530 PVPASGPAP
+530 
-539 TQTTANA
+539 
-546 TSYYFLSPE
+546 
-555 ATGIPPGSILVNPHT
+555 
-570 GQPFVNPDGSAV
+570 QPFVNPDGSAV

-609 HQPANQVLSQPVR
+609 HQPANHVLSQPVR
-622 HFQPSAPQPIQ
+622 HLQPSAPQPIQ

-641 PQFLPLSSNQHQ
+641 PQFLPLSPNQH
-653 QYTLQDGL
+653 YTLQEGL

-668 NLVLQASSDGTNG
+668 SVVRQASSDGTNG

-690 GPVVLQAPLQH
+690 GPVVLQGPLQH

-727 AHPMSQPLMQQQGYM
+727 AHPLSQPVMQQQGYM
-742 QQQMQTCYCAPAQ
+742 PQQMHTCYCAPAQ
-755 YPHSHSHSNQHYRPI
+755 DPHSNQHYRPV

-779 NQPLLQQPGY
+779 NQPLPQQPGY
-789 QAGMP
+789 HAVMP
-794 NQPQSPHH
+794 NQPQGP
-802 QSVVTHQ
+802 QHQ
-809 NLVSNQQHSNM
+809 NLVNNQQHSNM
-820 GNHMTGFMVQYPSM
+820 GNHMTAFMVQYPSM
-834 PSYQVSMPQ
+834 PSYQVSMSQ
-843 VSQNMPPHQQTCQ
+843 GSQNMPPHQQACQ
-856 QPMLIQSHPSPGP
+856 QPMMIQSHPSQGP

-874 MQVYYSSTP
+874 MQVYYSVMP
-883 PNQHSSMSSSVGFL
+883 PNQHSTMSSSMGFL
-897 PPPGSE
+897 PPPGAE
-903 QMQFPRAASPCGT
+903 QMQFPRASSPCGT
-916 QQLPGQQCTGVH
+916 QQLPGQQCAGVL

-975 QLDNSQNGLQLG
+975 QLDHSQNSPQLG
-987 SPSTPPAQ
+987 GPSTPPAQ
-995 PPAPTHQLTSIKN
+995 PQAPTHQLTSIKN

-1030 QAGDG
+1030 QAVDG

-1060 MIPNPH
+1060 MVPNHH

-1080 RPPPRKSSD
+1080 RPPPRKSLSSD

-1131 LSETQHQNQSGGT
+1131 LSETQQHQHQNQSGET

-1152 GDGSNGDTN
+1152 GDGNNGDTN

-1197 LLRHSGPAGSGP
+1197 LLRHSGPAGPGP
-1209 LLTTTTTFKLRTSK
+1209 LLTTTFKLRTSK

>member
-14 RTDTET
+14 RTET
-20 MKVCEAGVEL
+20 MKVCEAGEEL
-30 EAADSTTTPGADI
+30 EAADWTDTTTLGAD
-43 SLNGVKEQHKQS
+43 SRRNGVKDKPKQAGS
-55 GRLVLEHNVTGH
+55 LVPEHNATGH
-67 QDQSCCDNKRETSQQ
+67 QDGSCCDNERETSQQ
-82 HTLSAGQPVRRS
+82 QSPVSAGQSVRGS
-94 KSKAKLK
+94 KSRVK

-115 LTEHQLT
+115 FLTAHQLT
-122 PDPQDQIHIQISQS
+122 PDPQISQS
-136 FDKEELSAKGEKEK
+136 FDKEELSAKEEKEK
-150 VEKPEKMPRKMLSR
+150 VEKPEKISRKMLSR

-178 HDFLVNTLQNNPRD
+178 HEFLVNTLKNNPRD

-281 KRDNS
+281 KRDNA

-292 CMIRMRLK
+292 GMIRMRLK

-333 GRTPDE
+333 GRSPDE

-365 SSENDPKNSDA
+365 SSENDPKNCDA

-451 LPVPAAL
+451 VPAAL

-467 PSTVQPLTQAAGPV
+467 PSTVL
-481 GGPSTVQPLTQAAGP
+481 
-496 VGGPSTV
+496 
-503 QPTPSSA
+503 PTPSSSASSA
-510 ATAPSSSRS
+510 ATAPSSSRAP
-519 SVHCEQGSRNG
+519 VHCDRGSRNG
-530 PVPASGPAP
+530 PAPASGPAP
-539 TQTTANA
+539 TQATANA
-546 TSYYFLSPE
+546 TSYYLLPPE

-609 HQPANQVLSQPVR
+609 HQPANHVLSQPVR
-622 HFQPSAPQPIQ
+622 HLQPSAPQPIQ

-641 PQFLPLSSNQHQ
+641 PQFLPLSSNQ
-653 QYTLQDGL
+653 QYTLQEGL

-668 NLVLQASSDGTNG
+668 SVVRQASSDVTNG

-711 GPPVVGQTQ
+711 GPPVVGPTQ
-720 AYPTPGP
+720 AYPGP
-727 AHPMSQPLMQQQGYM
+727 AHPMSQPVMQQQQGYM
-742 QQQMQTCYCAPAQ
+742 PQQMHTCYCAPAQ
-755 YPHSHSHSNQHYRPI
+755 DPHSHCNQHYRPV

-779 NQPLLQQPGY
+779 TQPLPQQPGK
-789 QAGMP
+789 
-794 NQPQSPHH
+794 H
-802 QSVVTHQ
+802 THC
-809 NLVSNQQHSNM
+809 S
-820 GNHMTGFMVQYPSM
+820 
-834 PSYQVSMPQ
+834 
-843 VSQNMPPHQQTCQ
+843 
-856 QPMLIQSHPSPGP
+856 
-869 MAMSG
+869 
-874 MQVYYSSTP
+874 
-883 PNQHSSMSSSVGFL
+883 
-897 PPPGSE
+897 
-903 QMQFPRAASPCGT
+903 
-916 QQLPGQQCTGVH
+916 
-928 PGPHSGGMVMM
+928 
-939 QLTLPP
+939 
-945 NHQPRAHSPP
+945 
-955 QWKHN
+955 
-960 RYYSLDHTRSQRSSE
+960 
-975 QLDNSQNGLQLG
+975 
-987 SPSTPPAQ
+987 
-995 PPAPTHQLTSIKN
+995 
-1008 LRSAGLT
+1008 
-1015 PIPIMTQFP
+1015 
-1024 RPFGPG
+1024 
-1030 QAGDG
+1030 
-1035 RYPLLGQPLQYNPAI
+1035 
-1050 RPPLI
+1050 
-1055 HGTHH
+1055 
-1060 MIPNPH
+1060 
-1066 HGPMGIRHHGGRGR
+1066 
-1080 RPPPRKSSD
+1080 
-1089 LSVGDPVNG
+1089 LSVF
-1098 GVLEVLELPEGISR
+1098 VLI
-1112 TEADSLLGELYRGG
+1112 
-1126 AMIKW
+1126 
-1131 LSETQHQNQSGGT
+1131 N
-1144 LLKHCGAG
+1144 
-1152 GDGSNGDTN
+1152 
-1161 TDTTSCSK
+1161 
-1169 PPSSNHND
+1169 
-1177 LASTYT
+1177 
-1183 ILAVFPSRYAAQNA
+1183 
-1197 LLRHSGPAGSGP
+1197 
-1209 LLTTTTTFKLRTSK
+1209 
-1223 RHSDEFHNLERTSSQ
+1223 

>member
-14 RTDTET
+14 RTET

-30 EAADSTTTPGADI
+30 EAADWTGTTTLGAD
-43 SLNGVKEQHKQS
+43 SRQNGVKDKPNQAGS
-55 GRLVLEHNVTGH
+55 LVLEHNATGH
-67 QDQSCCDNKRETSQQ
+67 QDGSCCDNKRETSQQ
-82 HTLSAGQPVRRS
+82 QSPVSAGQPVRGS
-94 KSKAKLK
+94 KSKAKVK

-115 LTEHQLT
+115 FLTAHQLT
-122 PDPQDQIHIQISQS
+122 PDPQISQS
-136 FDKEELSAKGEKEK
+136 FDKEELSAKEEKEK

-178 HDFLVNTLQNNPRD
+178 HEFLVNTLKNNPRD

-281 KRDNS
+281 KRDNA

-292 CMIRMRLK
+292 GMIRMRLK

-333 GRTPDE
+333 GRSPDE

-365 SSENDPKNSDA
+365 SSENDPKNCDA

-420 RLSKTGSESSNSV
+420 RLSKTG
-433 GSSTSSISRPQVL
+433 
-446 HLPLP
+446 
-451 LPVPAAL
+451 
-458 TQAAGPVGG
+458 
-467 PSTVQPLTQAAGPV
+467 
-481 GGPSTVQPLTQAAGP
+481 
-496 VGGPSTV
+496 
-503 QPTPSSA
+503 
-510 ATAPSSSRS
+510 
-519 SVHCEQGSRNG
+519 
-530 PVPASGPAP
+530 
-539 TQTTANA
+539 
-546 TSYYFLSPE
+546 
-555 ATGIPPGSILVNPHT
+555 
-570 GQPFVNPDGSAV
+570 QPFVNPDGSAV

-609 HQPANQVLSQPVR
+609 HQPANHVLSQ
-622 HFQPSAPQPIQ
+622 QE
-633 YSTISYPP
+633 
-641 PQFLPLSSNQHQ
+641 
-653 QYTLQDGL
+653 GL

-668 NLVLQASSDGTNG
+668 SVVRQASSDGTNG

-690 GPVVLQAPLQH
+690 GPVVLQGPLQH

-720 AYPTPGP
+720 AYPIPGP
-727 AHPMSQPLMQQQGYM
+727 AHPLSQPVMQQQGYM
-742 QQQMQTCYCAPAQ
+742 PQQMHTCYCAPAQ
-755 YPHSHSHSNQHYRPI
+755 DPHSNQHYRPV

-779 NQPLLQQPGY
+779 NQPLPQQPGY
-789 QAGMP
+789 HAVMP
-794 NQPQSPHH
+794 NQPQGP
-802 QSVVTHQ
+802 QHQ
-809 NLVSNQQHSNM
+809 NLVNNQQHSNM
-820 GNHMTGFMVQYPSM
+820 GNHMTAFMVQYPSM
-834 PSYQVSMPQ
+834 PSYQVSMSQ
-843 VSQNMPPHQQTCQ
+843 GSQNMPPHQQACQ
-856 QPMLIQSHPSPGP
+856 QPMMIQSHPSQGP

-874 MQVYYSSTP
+874 MQVYYSVMP
-883 PNQHSSMSSSVGFL
+883 PNQHSTMSSSMGFL
-897 PPPGSE
+897 PPPGAE
-903 QMQFPRAASPCGT
+903 QMQFPRASSPCGT
-916 QQLPGQQCTGVH
+916 QQLPGQQCAGVL

-975 QLDNSQNGLQLG
+975 QLDHSQNSPQLG
-987 SPSTPPAQ
+987 GPSTPPAQ
-995 PPAPTHQLTSIKN
+995 PQAPTHQLTSIKN

-1030 QAGDG
+1030 QAVDG

-1060 MIPNPH
+1060 MVPNHH

-1080 RPPPRKSSD
+1080 RPSPRKSLSSD

-1131 LSETQHQNQSGGT
+1131 LSETQQHQHQNQSGET

-1152 GDGSNGDTN
+1152 GDGNNGDTN

-1197 LLRHSGPAGSGP
+1197 LLRHSGPAGPGP
-1209 LLTTTTTFKLRTSK
+1209 LLTTTFKLRTSK

>member
-1 MRMSD
+1 
-6 PVTVKDIS
+6 
-14 RTDTET
+14 

-30 EAADSTTTPGADI
+30 EAADWTDTTTLGAD
-43 SLNGVKEQHKQS
+43 SRQNGVKDKPKPS
-55 GRLVLEHNVTGH
+55 GSLVPEHNATGH
-67 QDQSCCDNKRETSQQ
+67 QDGSCCDNKRETSQQ
-82 HTLSAGQPVRRS
+82 SPVSAGQSVRGS
-94 KSKAKLK
+94 KSRAKVK

-115 LTEHQLT
+115 FLTAHQLT
-122 PDPQDQIHIQISQS
+122 PDPQISQS
-136 FDKEELSAKGEKEK
+136 FDKEELSAKEEKEK
-150 VEKPEKMPRKMLSR
+150 VEKPEKMSRKMLSR

-178 HDFLVNTLQNNPRD
+178 HEFLVNTLKNNPRD

-281 KRDNS
+281 KRDNA

-292 CMIRMRLK
+292 GMIRMRLK

-321 IFAPDGDHFHLD
+321 IFAPDVRFC
-333 GRTPDE
+333 PDE

-365 SSENDPKNSDA
+365 SSENDPKNCDA

-451 LPVPAAL
+451 VPAAL

-467 PSTVQPLTQAAGPV
+467 PSTVL
-481 GGPSTVQPLTQAAGP
+481 
-496 VGGPSTV
+496 
-503 QPTPSSA
+503 PTPSS
-510 ATAPSSSRS
+510 SSAS
-519 SVHCEQGSRNG
+519 S
-530 PVPASGPAP
+530 A
-539 TQTTANA
+539 TANA
-546 TSYYFLSPE
+546 TSYYLLPPE

-594 RSQQPLAPPLPPPAP
+594 RSQQSLAPPLPPPAP
-609 HQPANQVLSQPVR
+609 HQPTNHVLSQVTHSLP
-622 HFQPSAPQPIQ
+622 A
-633 YSTISYPP
+633 YSTHVVFSIVLS
-641 PQFLPLSSNQHQ
+641 PQQE
-653 QYTLQDGL
+653 GL

-668 NLVLQASSDGTNG
+668 SVVRQASSDVTNG

-720 AYPTPGP
+720 AYPGP
-727 AHPMSQPLMQQQGYM
+727 AHPMSQPVMQQQQGYM
-742 QQQMQTCYCAPAQ
+742 PQQVQQLQSLTWSVNTP
-755 YPHSHSHSNQHYRPI
+755 SHGI
-770 SPVHYTSPQ
+770 
-779 NQPLLQQPGY
+779 
-789 QAGMP
+789 
-794 NQPQSPHH
+794 
-802 QSVVTHQ
+802 
-809 NLVSNQQHSNM
+809 
-820 GNHMTGFMVQYPSM
+820 
-834 PSYQVSMPQ
+834 VSMPQ
-843 VSQNMPPHQQTCQ
+843 GSQNMPPHQQACQ
-856 QPMLIQSHPSPGP
+856 QPMMIQSHPSQAP

-874 MQVYYSSTP
+874 MQVYYSVMP
-883 PNQHSSMSSSVGFL
+883 PNQHSTMSPSMGFL
-897 PPPGSE
+897 PPAGAE
-903 QMQFPRAASPCGT
+903 QMQFPRASSPCGT
-916 QQLPGQQCTGVH
+916 QQLPGQQCSGVL

-975 QLDNSQNGLQLG
+975 QLNNSQNSPQLG
-987 SPSTPPAQ
+987 GPSTPPAQ
-995 PPAPTHQLTSIKN
+995 PQAPTHQLTSIKN

-1030 QAGDG
+1030 QAVDG

-1060 MIPNPH
+1060 MIPNHH

-1080 RPPPRKSSD
+1080 RPPPRKSLSSD

-1131 LSETQHQNQSGGT
+1131 LSETQQHQHQSGET

-1152 GDGSNGDTN
+1152 GDGNNGDTN

-1197 LLRHSGPAGSGP
+1197 LLRHSGPAGPGP
-1209 LLTTTTTFKLRTSK
+1209 ILTTTFKLRTSK
-1223 RHSDEFHNLERTSSQ
+1223 RHSDEFHNQERTTSQ

>member
-14 RTDTET
+14 RTET

-30 EAADSTTTPGADI
+30 EAADWTRTTTLGAD
-43 SLNGVKEQHKQS
+43 SRRNGVKVNPKQAGS
-55 GRLVLEHNVTGH
+55 LVLEHNATGH
-67 QDQSCCDNKRETSQQ
+67 QDGSCCDNKRETSQQ
-82 HTLSAGQPVRRS
+82 QSPVSAGQPVRG
-94 KSKAKLK
+94 SKAKVK

-115 LTEHQLT
+115 FLTAHQLT
-122 PDPQDQIHIQISQS
+122 PDPQISQS
-136 FDKEELSAKGEKEK
+136 FDKEELSAKEEKEK

-178 HDFLVNTLQNNPRD
+178 HEFLVNTLKNNPRD

-281 KRDNS
+281 KRDNA

-292 CMIRMRLK
+292 GMIRMRLK

-333 GRTPDE
+333 GRSPDE

-365 SSENDPKNSDA
+365 SSENDPKNCDA

-420 RLSKTGSESSNSV
+420 RLSKTG
-433 GSSTSSISRPQVL
+433 
-446 HLPLP
+446 
-451 LPVPAAL
+451 
-458 TQAAGPVGG
+458 
-467 PSTVQPLTQAAGPV
+467 
-481 GGPSTVQPLTQAAGP
+481 
-496 VGGPSTV
+496 
-503 QPTPSSA
+503 
-510 ATAPSSSRS
+510 
-519 SVHCEQGSRNG
+519 
-530 PVPASGPAP
+530 
-539 TQTTANA
+539 
-546 TSYYFLSPE
+546 
-555 ATGIPPGSILVNPHT
+555 
-570 GQPFVNPDGSAV
+570 QPFVNPDGSAV
-582 VYNPSMT
+582 IYNPSMT
-589 SQQGG
+589 SQQSG

-609 HQPANQVLSQPVR
+609 HQPANHVLSQPVW
-622 HFQPSAPQPIQ
+622 HLQPSAPQPIQ

-641 PQFLPLSSNQHQ
+641 PQFLPLSSNQ
-653 QYTLQDGL
+653 QYTLQEGL

-668 NLVLQASSDGTNG
+668 SVVRQASSDGTNG

-690 GPVVLQAPLQH
+690 GPVVLQGPLQH

-720 AYPTPGP
+720 AYPGP
-727 AHPMSQPLMQQQGYM
+727 AHPMSQPVMQQQGYM
-742 QQQMQTCYCAPAQ
+742 PQQMHTCYCAPAQ
-755 YPHSHSHSNQHYRPI
+755 DPHSHSNQHYRPV

-779 NQPLLQQPGY
+779 NQPLPQQPGY
-789 QAGMP
+789 HAVMP
-794 NQPQSPHH
+794 SQPQGP
-802 QSVVTHQ
+802 QHQ
-809 NLVSNQQHSNM
+809 NLVNNQQHSNM
-820 GNHMTGFMVQYPSM
+820 GNHMTAFMVQYPSM
-834 PSYQVSMPQ
+834 SSYQVSMPQ
-843 VSQNMPPHQQTCQ
+843 GSQNMPPHQQACQ
-856 QPMLIQSHPSPGP
+856 QPMMIQSHPSQGP

-874 MQVYYSSTP
+874 MQVYYSVMP
-883 PNQHSSMSSSVGFL
+883 PNQHSTMSPSMGFL
-897 PPPGSE
+897 PPPGAE
-903 QMQFPRAASPCGT
+903 QMQFPRALSPCGT

-945 NHQPRAHSPP
+945 NHQPRAHSPS

-960 RYYSLDHTRSQRSSE
+960 RFYSLDHTRSQRSSE
-975 QLDNSQNGLQLG
+975 QLNNSQNSPQLG
-987 SPSTPPAQ
+987 GASTPPAQ
-995 PPAPTHQLTSIKN
+995 PQAPTHQLTSIKN
-1008 LRSAGLT
+1008 LHSAGPT
-1015 PIPIMTQFP
+1015 PIPIITQFP

-1030 QAGDG
+1030 QAVDG

-1060 MIPNPH
+1060 MIPNHH

-1080 RPPPRKSSD
+1080 RPPPRKSLSSD
-1089 LSVGDPVNG
+1089 LSVGDPVNS

-1131 LSETQHQNQSGGT
+1131 LSETQQHQHQNQSGET

-1152 GDGSNGDTN
+1152 GDGKNGDTN

-1197 LLRHSGPAGSGP
+1197 LLRHSGPAGPGP
-1209 LLTTTTTFKLRTSK
+1209 LLTTTFKLRTSK
-1223 RHSDEFHNLERTSSQ
+1223 RHSEFHNLERTSSQ